1 MDNNKIH
8 YSDLVSPDVQQGFE
22 SWIDQIKQL
31 QAQSEVSIGEIKKKM
46 EELRKQMTTP
56 SGGGNIPKPNTQPV
70 VDEIDK
76 LREVYKN
83 LKVDVQL
90 YDEAIKALNK
100 SERERK
106 RVLQANTEI
115 ERSREDSYDRLS
127 AQYTALKTLVN
138 NMTISEREQTDAGK
152 KLVEN
157 LKDIYERMNAM
168 QQATGKFQLQV
179 GQYSKAVSGLNI
191 ATTQVLRE
199 LPALAVSPT
208 TFAIAIS
215 NNIPILQDYII
226 KVRESRTAL
235 MEQIAAAEAAGEA
248 EKAAALKAEA
258 AKYKN
263 LSVTKL
269 LVKSIFSW
277 QSGLVLL
284 LTVIPL
290 VLRNLSKKR
299 KEQEKYNKVL
309 EETIDLEEGVA
320 KAELSAEQAASR
332 ETSKLRALYEI
343 ATDVNRAYKERLD
356 ATSALRSLYPDY
368 FANIDKEKILIGEAK
383 TAYDLLTESI
393 LKRARANAYIK
404 KVEEVEAKIVEKEEQ
419 NRQLFKQEPSYF
431 GWLFSGRTWGDIWEN
446 NSPEEIEKIN
456 KGYLQGGGGFLSK
469 KISADNK
476 IIKVIKKNIGDIKT
490 LTETRDEILKLI
502 DPDGFSRTGTGGKA
516 GGKETKIGDYFF
528 DLMNEYINAMDDGLG
543 KALAKLTLSYRQ
555 SEKKYE
561 DARNELLEKQ
571 KTANAKEREEID
583 KQLAYINNA
592 IVVSRAAYMKERAK
606 LIYGDA
612 YNNLEEKAEKEA
624 DAYREEESQQL
635 LALKT
640 QLEQEKA
647 LRDSAIYATYEA
659 QAKSGKDLELLK
671 KNTND
676 ALLQS
681 EIQYWKDYL
690 QILKDSGNLSIEEY
704 NRVFAKLLSLQGKTE
719 TTATK
724 EQKRKKRKNYGGI
737 FEFFAAQSDEY
748 GEKDANENR
757 KVQDKYIDY
766 FKNIDKAMLQSLGY
780 MKDWMETRVK
790 MAEIAVESAKKEQ
803 DAAKTLLEYELEAR
817 ANGFANNVSYA
828 RKEYEEKR
836 KLTKK
841 AAQDAQ
847 ELARIQRAIDTAQQI
862 QSLITATANIW
873 SAEGKKGAAG
883 IPLALAAIGA
893 MWISFGA
900 AKIRAEQLANS
911 QTEQYGEGM
920 SEYLNYGGSHASGHD
935 IDFGR
940 KPDGTRRRVER
951 GEMIGVINKRN
962 VNKYGVERVSDI
974 ISSLNHG
981 TFEQSYGNAFG
992 GNITIPQGADLH
1004 KLEKGVSDLVEQ
1016 GGQKVVNVGGKTI
1029 MYYKNTKKIIRS

>member
-1 MDNNKIH
+1 MDENNKIH

-46 EELRKQMTTP
+46 EELRKQMTAP
-56 SGGGNIPKPNTQPV
+56 SGGGNVPKPNTQPV

-90 YDEAIKALNK
+90 YDDAIQALNK

-215 NNIPILQDYII
+215 NNIPILQDYIL
-226 KVRESRTAL
+226 KVRESRNAL

-277 QSGLVLL
+277 QSALVLV
-284 LTVIPL
+284 LTVLPI
-290 VLRNLSKKR
+290 VLRNLAKKR
-299 KEQEKYNKVL
+299 KEQSEYNDILK
-309 EETIDLEEGVA
+309 ETIDLQKELSKADLKASQEGAKAATKAKTLYNISQDQNRSYEERLAVA
-320 KAELSAEQAASR
+320 KEMQR
-332 ETSKLRALYEI
+332 
-343 ATDVNRAYKERLD
+343 
-356 ATSALRSLYPDY
+356 LYPDY
-368 FANIDKEKILIGEAK
+368 LGNIDAEAIVAGK
-383 TAYDLLTESI
+383 AAGAYDKLTES
-393 LKRARANAYIK
+393 LVRKAKAQAYINK
-404 KVEEVEAKIVEKEEQ
+404 ITEIETKRLEAEAAYTSQKDKLEEEKEIARGVMQTSGNASGYIKASKQLEKLEKDYKNLTTSLDTEQ
-419 NRQLFKQEPSYF
+419 AELEKRI
-431 GWLFSGRTWGDIWEN
+431 SG
-446 NSPEEIEKIN
+446 
-456 KGYLQGGGGFLSK
+456 F
-469 KISADNK
+469 
-476 IIKVIKKNIGDIKT
+476 
-490 LTETRDEILKLI
+490 
-502 DPDGFSRTGTGGKA
+502 GFSDGTGSGSGAGKN
-516 GGKETKIGDYFF
+516 TKIGDYFF
-528 DLMNEYINAMDDGLG
+528 DLMSEYVNAMDDGLG

-583 KQLAYINNA
+583 KQLTYINNA
-592 IVVSRAAYMKERAK
+592 IIVSRTAYMKEREK

-671 KNTND
+671 KNTQD

-681 EIQYWKDYL
+681 EIKYWTDYL
-690 QILKDSGNLSIEEY
+690 QILKDSGKLTIEEY
-704 NRVFAKLLSLQGKTE
+704 NKVFAKLMSLQGKTE

-737 FEFFAAQSDEY
+737 FELIAAYSDEY
-748 GEKDANENR
+748 GEKDKNENR

-766 FKNIDKAMLQSLGY
+766 FKNIDKAMLKSLGY

-900 AKIRAEQLANS
+900 AKIRAEQLANA
-911 QTEQYGEGM
+911 QTEQYGDGM

>member
-31 QAQSEVSIGEIKKKM
+31 QTQSEVSIGEIKKKM
-46 EELRKQMTTP
+46 EELRKQMTAP
-56 SGGGNIPKPNTQPV
+56 SGGSNIPKPNTQPV

-83 LKVDVQL
+83 LKVDVKL
-90 YDEAIKALNK
+90 YDDAIKALNN

-106 RVLQANTEI
+106 RVLQANVEI
-115 ERSREDSYDRLS
+115 GRSREDSYDRLS

-138 NMTISEREQTDAGK
+138 NMTTAEREQTDAGK

-277 QSGLVLL
+277 QSALVLVM
-284 LTVIPL
+284 TVIPI
-290 VLRNLSKKR
+290 VLRNLAKKR
-299 KEQEKYNKVL
+299 KEQAEYNDVL
-309 EETIDLEEGVA
+309 KETIDLQKELSKADLKASQEGA
-320 KAELSAEQAASR
+320 KAATKAKTLYNISQDLNRSYEERIASATELKRLYPEYLSNVDAEAIVAGKAAGAYDKLTEALIRRAKAQVYLNKISETEEKKMIAITAKEKALEEAEKKNYDTYIVQSSAGATVARRTEEQARLAK
-332 ETSKLRALYEI
+332 ETEI
-343 ATDVNRAYKERLD
+343 NKI
-356 ATSALRSLYPDY
+356 TS
-368 FANIDKEKILIGEAK
+368 E
-383 TAYDLLTESI
+383 YD
-393 LKRARANAYIK
+393 
-404 KVEEVEAKIVEKEEQ
+404 AKIKEYDNYMKELES
-419 NRQLFKQEPSYF
+419 RISGF
-431 GWLFSGRTWGDIWEN
+431 GLLSDSTGSG
-446 NSPEEIEKIN
+446 
-456 KGYLQGGGGFLSK
+456 
-469 KISADNK
+469 
-476 IIKVIKKNIGDIKT
+476 
-490 LTETRDEILKLI
+490 
-502 DPDGFSRTGTGGKA
+502 A
-516 GGKETKIGDYFF
+516 GGKDTKIGDYFF
-528 DLMNEYINAMDDGLG
+528 DLMNEYVNAMDDGLG

-571 KTANAKEREEID
+571 KTADAKEREEID
-583 KQLAYINNA
+583 KQLTYINNA
-592 IVVSRAAYMKERAK
+592 IVASRAAYMKERKK
-606 LIYGDA
+606 LLLTEVPEV
-612 YNNLEEKAEKEA
+612 NEEFV
-624 DAYREEESQQL
+624 DEEFV
-635 LALKT
+635 ALKT

-690 QILKDSGNLSIEEY
+690 QVLKDSGNLTIEEY
-704 NRVFAKLLSLQGKTE
+704 NKVIAKLMSLQGKTE

-724 EQKRKKRKNYGGI
+724 EQKRKKRRNYGGI
-737 FEFFAAQSDEY
+737 FEYFAAQSDEY

-900 AKIRAEQLANS
+900 AKIRAEQLANA

-1016 GGQKVVNVGGKTI
+1016 GGQKVINIGGKTI

>member
-1 MDNNKIH
+1 MDDNNKIH

-46 EELRKQMTTP
+46 EELRKQMTAP

-90 YDEAIKALNK
+90 YDEAIQALNK

-157 LKDIYERMNAM
+157 LKNIYEQMDAL
-168 QQATGKFQLQV
+168 QKTTGKYQLSV
-179 GQYSKAVSGLNI
+179 GKYENAVKSLNI
-191 ATTQVLRE
+191 ATTQVIRE

-215 NNIPILQDYII
+215 NNIPILQDYIL
-226 KVRESRTAL
+226 KVKESKAAL
-235 MEQIAAAEAAGEA
+235 LAKMAAAKEAGDVEA
-248 EKAAALKAEA
+248 EAALKAKLAENE
-258 AKYKN
+258 N

-277 QSGLVLL
+277 QSALVLV
-284 LTVIPL
+284 LTVLPL
-290 VLRNLSKKR
+290 FLRNLAKKR
-299 KEQEKYNKVL
+299 KEQSEYNDVL
-309 EETIDLEEGVA
+309 KETIDLQNELSKADLKASQEGA
-320 KAELSAEQAASR
+320 KAATKAKTLYNISQDLNRSYEERIASATELKRLYPEYLNNVDAEAIVAGKAAGAYDKLTEALIRRAKAQVYLNKISETEEKKMIAITAKEKAIEEAEKKNYDTYIVQSSAGATVARRTEEQARLAK
-332 ETSKLRALYEI
+332 ETEI
-343 ATDVNRAYKERLD
+343 NKI
-356 ATSALRSLYPDY
+356 TS
-368 FANIDKEKILIGEAK
+368 E
-383 TAYDLLTESI
+383 YD
-393 LKRARANAYIK
+393 
-404 KVEEVEAKIVEKEEQ
+404 AKIAEYDNYMKELES
-419 NRQLFKQEPSYF
+419 RISGF
-431 GWLFSGRTWGDIWEN
+431 GLSSDSKGSG
-446 NSPEEIEKIN
+446 
-456 KGYLQGGGGFLSK
+456 
-469 KISADNK
+469 
-476 IIKVIKKNIGDIKT
+476 
-490 LTETRDEILKLI
+490 
-502 DPDGFSRTGTGGKA
+502 A
-516 GGKETKIGDYFF
+516 GGKDTKIGDYFF
-528 DLMNEYINAMDDGLG
+528 DLMNEYVNAMDDGLG

-592 IVVSRAAYMKERAK
+592 IIASRTAYMKERKK
-606 LIYGDA
+606 LLLTEVPEVD
-612 YNNLEEKAEKEA
+612 EEFV
-624 DAYREEESQQL
+624 DEEFV
-635 LALKT
+635 ALKT

-681 EIQYWKDYL
+681 EIKYWTDYL
-690 QILKDSGNLSIEEY
+690 QVLKDSGNLSLEEY

-719 TTATK
+719 ATATK
-724 EQKRKKRKNYGGI
+724 EQKRKKRRNYGGI
-737 FEFFAAQSDEY
+737 FEFFAAQSNEY

-841 AAQDAQ
+841 AVQDAQ

-900 AKIRAEQLANS
+900 AKIRAEQLANA

-992 GNITIPQGADLH
+992 GNITMPQGADLH

>member
-31 QAQSEVSIGEIKKKM
+31 QTQSEVSIGEIKKKM
-46 EELRKQMTTP
+46 EELRKQMTAP
-56 SGGGNIPKPNTQPV
+56 SGGSNIPKPNTQPV

-83 LKVDVQL
+83 LKVDVKL
-90 YDEAIKALNK
+90 YDDAIKALNN

-106 RVLQANTEI
+106 RVLQANVEI
-115 ERSREDSYDRLS
+115 GRSREDSYDRLS

-138 NMTISEREQTDAGK
+138 NMTTAEREQTDAGK

-277 QSGLVLL
+277 QSALVLVM
-284 LTVIPL
+284 TVIPI
-290 VLRNLSKKR
+290 VLRNLAKKR
-299 KEQEKYNKVL
+299 KEQAEYNDVL
-309 EETIDLEEGVA
+309 KETIDLQKELSKADLKASQEGA
-320 KAELSAEQAASR
+320 KAATKAKTLYNISQDLNRSYEERIASATELKRLYPEYLSNVDAEAIAAGKAAGAYDKLTEALIRRAKAQVYLNKISETEEKKMIAITAKEKALEEAEKKNYDTYIVQSSAGATVARRTEEQARLAK
-332 ETSKLRALYEI
+332 ETEI
-343 ATDVNRAYKERLD
+343 NKI
-356 ATSALRSLYPDY
+356 TS
-368 FANIDKEKILIGEAK
+368 E
-383 TAYDLLTESI
+383 YD
-393 LKRARANAYIK
+393 
-404 KVEEVEAKIVEKEEQ
+404 AKIKEYDNYMKELES
-419 NRQLFKQEPSYF
+419 RISGF
-431 GWLFSGRTWGDIWEN
+431 GLSSDSTGSG
-446 NSPEEIEKIN
+446 
-456 KGYLQGGGGFLSK
+456 
-469 KISADNK
+469 
-476 IIKVIKKNIGDIKT
+476 
-490 LTETRDEILKLI
+490 
-502 DPDGFSRTGTGGKA
+502 A
-516 GGKETKIGDYFF
+516 GGKNTKIGDYFF
-528 DLMNEYINAMDDGLG
+528 DLMNEYVNAMDDGLG

-583 KQLAYINNA
+583 KQLTYINNA
-592 IVVSRAAYMKERAK
+592 IVASRTAYMKERKK
-606 LIYGDA
+606 LLLTEVPEV
-612 YNNLEEKAEKEA
+612 NEEFV
-624 DAYREEESQQL
+624 DEEFV
-635 LALKT
+635 ALKT
-640 QLEQEKA
+640 QLKQEKA

-690 QILKDSGNLSIEEY
+690 QVLKDSGNLTIEEY
-704 NRVFAKLLSLQGKTE
+704 NKVIAKLMSLQGKTE

-724 EQKRKKRKNYGGI
+724 EQKRKKRRNYGGI
-737 FEFFAAQSDEY
+737 FEYFAAQSDEY

-900 AKIRAEQLANS
+900 AKIRAEQLANA

-1016 GGQKVVNVGGKTI
+1016 GGQKVVNIGGKTI

>member
-31 QAQSEVSIGEIKKKM
+31 QTQSEVSIGEIKKKM
-46 EELRKQMTTP
+46 EELRKQMTAP
-56 SGGGNIPKPNTQPV
+56 SGGSNIPKPNTQPV

-83 LKVDVQL
+83 LKVDVKL
-90 YDEAIKALNK
+90 YDDAIKALNN

-106 RVLQANTEI
+106 RVLQANVEI
-115 ERSREDSYDRLS
+115 GRSREDSYDRLS

-138 NMTISEREQTDAGK
+138 NMTTAEREQTDAGK

-277 QSGLVLL
+277 QSALVLVM
-284 LTVIPL
+284 TVIPI
-290 VLRNLSKKR
+290 VLRNLAKKR
-299 KEQEKYNKVL
+299 KEQAEYNDVL
-309 EETIDLEEGVA
+309 KETIDLQKELSKADLKASQEGA
-320 KAELSAEQAASR
+320 KAATKAKTLYNISQDLNRSYEERIASATELKRLYPEYLSNVDAEAIVAGKAAGAYDKLTEALIRRAKAQVYLNKISETEEKKMIAITAKEKALAEAEKKNYDTYIVQSSAGATVARRTEEQARLAK
-332 ETSKLRALYEI
+332 ETEI
-343 ATDVNRAYKERLD
+343 NKI
-356 ATSALRSLYPDY
+356 TS
-368 FANIDKEKILIGEAK
+368 E
-383 TAYDLLTESI
+383 YD
-393 LKRARANAYIK
+393 
-404 KVEEVEAKIVEKEEQ
+404 AKITEYDNYMKKLES
-419 NRQLFKQEPSYF
+419 RISGF
-431 GWLFSGRTWGDIWEN
+431 GLLSDSTGSG
-446 NSPEEIEKIN
+446 
-456 KGYLQGGGGFLSK
+456 
-469 KISADNK
+469 
-476 IIKVIKKNIGDIKT
+476 
-490 LTETRDEILKLI
+490 
-502 DPDGFSRTGTGGKA
+502 A
-516 GGKETKIGDYFF
+516 GGKNTKIGDYFF
-528 DLMNEYINAMDDGLG
+528 DLMNEYVNAMDDGLG

-583 KQLAYINNA
+583 KQLTYINNA
-592 IVVSRAAYMKERAK
+592 IIVSRTAYMKERAK

-690 QILKDSGNLSIEEY
+690 QVLKDSGNLTIEEY
-704 NRVFAKLLSLQGKTE
+704 NKVIAKLMSLQGKTE

-724 EQKRKKRKNYGGI
+724 EQKRKKRRNYGGI
-737 FEFFAAQSDEY
+737 FEYFAAQSDEY

-900 AKIRAEQLANS
+900 AKIRAEQLANA

-1016 GGQKVVNVGGKTI
+1016 GGQKVINIGGKTI

>member
-1 MDNNKIH
+1 MDENNKIH

-46 EELRKQMTTP
+46 EELRKQMTAP
-56 SGGGNIPKPNTQPV
+56 SGGGNIPKPNTKEV
-70 VDEIDK
+70 TDEIDK
-76 LREVYKN
+76 LRKVYEN
-83 LKVDVQL
+83 LQVDVKL
-90 YDEAIKALNK
+90 YDDAIQALNK

-215 NNIPILQDYII
+215 NNIPILQDYIL
-226 KVRESRTAL
+226 KVRESRNAL

-277 QSGLVLL
+277 QSALVLV
-284 LTVIPL
+284 LTVLPI
-290 VLRNLSKKR
+290 VLRNLAKKR
-299 KEQEKYNKVL
+299 KEQSEYNDVL
-309 EETIDLEEGVA
+309 KETIDLQKELSKADLKASQEGAKAATKAKTLYNITQDQNRSYEERLAVA
-320 KAELSAEQAASR
+320 KEMQR
-332 ETSKLRALYEI
+332 
-343 ATDVNRAYKERLD
+343 
-356 ATSALRSLYPDY
+356 LYPDY
-368 FANIDKEKILIGEAK
+368 LGNIDAEAIVAGKATSAYDSLTDALIRKAKAQAYLSRITEIETKKILAEEAHTK
-383 TAYDLLTESI
+383 KLAEYENAQKYAFVSGGTAGASVVVSDYTKDIERENDRYKKQMQEFNKLQQELQKRINGFGLLSDG
-393 LKRARANAYIK
+393 K
-404 KVEEVEAKIVEKEEQ
+404 
-419 NRQLFKQEPSYF
+419 
-431 GWLFSGRTWGDIWEN
+431 GSG
-446 NSPEEIEKIN
+446 
-456 KGYLQGGGGFLSK
+456 
-469 KISADNK
+469 
-476 IIKVIKKNIGDIKT
+476 
-490 LTETRDEILKLI
+490 
-502 DPDGFSRTGTGGKA
+502 A
-516 GGKETKIGDYFF
+516 GGKDTKIGDYFF
-528 DLMNEYINAMDDGLG
+528 DLMNEYVNAMDDGLG

-592 IVVSRAAYMKERAK
+592 IIVSRTAYMKERAK

-635 LALKT
+635 IALKT

-659 QAKSGKDLELLK
+659 QAKSGKDLEILK

-681 EIQYWKDYL
+681 EIKYWTDYL
-690 QILKDSGNLSIEEY
+690 QILKDSGNLTIEEY
-704 NRVFAKLLSLQGKTE
+704 NKVIAKLMSLQGKTE
-719 TTATK
+719 TTSTK
-724 EQKRKKRKNYGGI
+724 EQKRKRRKNYGGI
-737 FEFFAAQSDEY
+737 FELIAAYSDEY
-748 GEKDANENR
+748 GEKDKYENR

-766 FKNIDKAMLQSLGY
+766 FKNIDRAMLKSLGY

-803 DAAKTLLEYELEAR
+803 DASKTLLEYELEAR

-900 AKIRAEQLANS
+900 AKIRAEQLANA

-992 GNITIPQGADLH
+992 GNITMPQGADLH

>member
-1 MDNNKIH
+1 MENNPIK
-8 YSDLVSPDVQQGFE
+8 YSDLVSSDVQQGFQ

-31 QAQSEVSIGEIKKKM
+31 QAQSEASIDAIKTKM
-46 EELRKQMTTP
+46 EGLRKQMTAP
-56 SGGGNIPKPNTQPV
+56 SGGGNIPKPNTKPV

-76 LREVYKN
+76 LRKVYKS

-106 RVLQANTEI
+106 RVLQANVEI
-115 ERSREDSYDRLS
+115 GRTREDSYDRLS

-138 NMTISEREQTDAGK
+138 NMTTAEREQTDAGK
-152 KLVEN
+152 NLVEN
-157 LKDIYERMNAM
+157 LKNIYEQMNAM

-179 GQYSKAVSGLNI
+179 GQYDKAVRGLNI
-191 ATTQVLRE
+191 STIQVLRE

-215 NNIPILQDYII
+215 NNLPILQDYILDI
-226 KVRESRTAL
+226 KKSKDAIL
-235 MEQIAAAEAAGEA
+235 KQIAAAEAAGEA
-248 EKAAALKAEA
+248 EKAASLKAKM
-258 AKYKN
+258 AKDEN
-263 LSVTKL
+263 FNATKL
-269 LVKSIFSW
+269 MVKAIWSW
-277 QSGLVLL
+277 QGALVVL
-284 LTVIPL
+284 LTVLPF
-290 VLRNLSKKR
+290 VLRYLTKKR
-299 KEQEKYNKVL
+299 KEQSEYNDVL
-309 EETIDLEEGVA
+309 KETIDLTEELSKADLKANQEGAKSATKAKTLYNITQDQNRSYEERLAVA
-320 KAELSAEQAASR
+320 KEMQRLYPEYLGNIDAEAIVAG
-332 ETSKLRALYEI
+332 K
-343 ATDVNRAYKERLD
+343 
-356 ATSALRSLYPDY
+356 ATSAYDSLTDALIRKAKAQAYLSR
-368 FANIDKEKILIGEAK
+368 ITEIETKKILAEEAHTK
-383 TAYDLLTESI
+383 KIAEYENAQKYAFVSGGTAGASVVVSDYTKDIERENERYAKQMQEFNNLQQELQKRISGFGLLSDST
-393 LKRARANAYIK
+393 
-404 KVEEVEAKIVEKEEQ
+404 
-419 NRQLFKQEPSYF
+419 
-431 GWLFSGRTWGDIWEN
+431 
-446 NSPEEIEKIN
+446 
-456 KGYLQGGGGFLSK
+456 GGG
-469 KISADNK
+469 
-476 IIKVIKKNIGDIKT
+476 
-490 LTETRDEILKLI
+490 
-502 DPDGFSRTGTGGKA
+502 A
-516 GGKETKIGDYFF
+516 GGKDTKIGDYFF
-528 DLMNEYINAMDDGLG
+528 DLMSEYVNAMDDGLG

-592 IVVSRAAYMKERAK
+592 IIVSRTAYMKEREK
-606 LIYGDA
+606 LLLTEVPEVD
-612 YNNLEEKAEKEA
+612 EEFV
-624 DAYREEESQQL
+624 DEEFV
-635 LALKT
+635 ALKT

-647 LRDSAIYATYEA
+647 LRESAIYATYEA
-659 QAKSGKDLELLK
+659 QAKTGKDLELLK

-681 EIQYWKDYL
+681 EIQYWTDYL
-690 QILKDSGNLSIEEY
+690 QILKDSGNLTIEEY
-704 NRVFAKLLSLQGKTE
+704 NRVIAKLMSLQGKAG

-724 EQKRKKRKNYGGI
+724 EQKRKKRRNYGGI
-737 FEFFAAQSDEY
+737 FEYFAAQSDEY

-873 SAEGKKGAAG
+873 SAEGKKGVAG

-900 AKIRAEQLANS
+900 AKIRAEQLANA
-911 QTEQYGEGM
+911 QAEQYGEGM

-1004 KLEKGVSDLVEQ
+1004 KLEKGVSELVEQ
-1016 GGQKVVNVGGKTI
+1016 GGQRVINVGGKTI
-1029 MYYKNTKKIIRS
+1029 VYYKNTKKIIKS

>member
-83 LKVDVQL
+83 LKVDVKL
-90 YDEAIKALNK
+90 YDEAIKALNN

-152 KLVEN
+152 NLVEN

-277 QSGLVLL
+277 QSALVLV
-284 LTVIPL
+284 LTVLPI
-290 VLRNLSKKR
+290 VLRNLAKNR
-299 KEQEKYNKVL
+299 KEQAEYNDVL
-309 EETIDLEEGVA
+309 KETIDLQKELSKADLKASQEGAKATTKAKTLYNITQDQNRSYEERLAVA
-320 KAELSAEQAASR
+320 KEMQR
-332 ETSKLRALYEI
+332 
-343 ATDVNRAYKERLD
+343 
-356 ATSALRSLYPDY
+356 LYPEY
-368 FANIDKEKILIGEAK
+368 LGNIDAEAIVAGKAKSAYDSLTDALIRKAKAQAYLSRITEIETKKILAEEAHTK
-383 TAYDLLTESI
+383 KIAEYENAQKYAFVSGGTAGASVVVSDYTKDI
-393 LKRARANAYIK
+393 
-404 KVEEVEAKIVEKEEQ
+404 EKENDRYE
-419 NRQLFKQEPSYF
+419 KQMQEFNNLQQELQKRISGF
-431 GWLFSGRTWGDIWEN
+431 GLLSDST
-446 NSPEEIEKIN
+446 
-456 KGYLQGGGGFLSK
+456 GGG
-469 KISADNK
+469 
-476 IIKVIKKNIGDIKT
+476 
-490 LTETRDEILKLI
+490 
-502 DPDGFSRTGTGGKA
+502 A
-516 GGKETKIGDYFF
+516 GGKDTKIGDYFF
-528 DLMNEYINAMDDGLG
+528 DLMNEYVNAMDEGLG

-583 KQLAYINNA
+583 KQLSYINNA
-592 IVVSRAAYMKERAK
+592 IIVSRTAYLKEREK
-606 LIYGDA
+606 LLLTDVPEV
-612 YNNLEEKAEKEA
+612 NEEFV
-624 DAYREEESQQL
+624 DEEFV
-635 LALKT
+635 ALKT

-690 QILKDSGNLSIEEY
+690 QILKDSGNLTIEEY
-704 NRVFAKLLSLQGKTE
+704 NRVIAKLLSLQGKTE

-900 AKIRAEQLANS
+900 AKIRAEQLANA

>member
-1 MDNNKIH
+1 MENNPIK
-8 YSDLVSPDVQQGFE
+8 YNDLVSTDVKQGFQD
-22 SWIDQIKQL
+22 WIDQIKQL
-31 QAQSEVSIGEIKKKM
+31 QAQSEVSIEEIRKKM
-46 EELRKQMTTP
+46 EGLRKQMTAP
-56 SGGGNIPKPNTQPV
+56 SGGGGTNTKQV
-70 VDEIDK
+70 TGEIED
-76 LREVYKN
+76 LREVYRK

-90 YDEAIKALNK
+90 YDDAIKALNN

-106 RVLQANTEI
+106 RVLQANVEI
-115 ERSREDSYDRLS
+115 GRSREDSYDRLS

-138 NMTISEREQTDAGK
+138 NMTTAEREQTDAGK
-152 KLVEN
+152 TLVEN

-215 NNIPILQDYII
+215 NNIPILQDYIL

-277 QSGLVLL
+277 QSALVLV
-284 LTVIPL
+284 LTVLPI
-290 VLRNLSKKR
+290 VLRNLAKKR
-299 KEQEKYNKVL
+299 KEQAEYNDILK
-309 EETIDLEEGVA
+309 ETIDLTEELSKADLKASQEGAKSVTKAKTLYNITQDQNRSYEERLAVA
-320 KAELSAEQAASR
+320 KEMQQ
-332 ETSKLRALYEI
+332 
-343 ATDVNRAYKERLD
+343 
-356 ATSALRSLYPDY
+356 LYPDY
-368 FANIDKEKILIGEAK
+368 LGNMDAEAIVAGKATSAYDSLTDALIRKAKAQAYLSRITEIETKKILAEEAHTK
-383 TAYDLLTESI
+383 KIAEYENAQKYAFVSGGTAGASVVVSDYTKDIERENERYAKQMQEFDKLQQELENRISGFGLLSDS
-393 LKRARANAYIK
+393 K
-404 KVEEVEAKIVEKEEQ
+404 
-419 NRQLFKQEPSYF
+419 
-431 GWLFSGRTWGDIWEN
+431 
-446 NSPEEIEKIN
+446 
-456 KGYLQGGGGFLSK
+456 GGG
-469 KISADNK
+469 
-476 IIKVIKKNIGDIKT
+476 
-490 LTETRDEILKLI
+490 
-502 DPDGFSRTGTGGKA
+502 A
-516 GGKETKIGDYFF
+516 GGKDTKIGDYFF
-528 DLMNEYINAMDDGLG
+528 DMMNEYINSMDEGLG
-543 KALAKLTLSYRQ
+543 KALAKLTYSYRQ

-571 KTANAKEREEID
+571 KTADAKEREEIN
-583 KQLAYINNA
+583 KQLTYINNA
-592 IVVSRAAYMKERAK
+592 IIASRTAYLKEREK
-606 LIYGDA
+606 LLLTEVPEVDEKFVD
-612 YNNLEEKAEKEA
+612 EEFV
-624 DAYREEESQQL
+624 
-635 LALKT
+635 ALKT

-647 LRDSAIYATYEA
+647 LRESAIYANYEA
-659 QAKSGKDLELLK
+659 QAKTGKDLELLK

-681 EIQYWKDYL
+681 EIQYWTDYL
-690 QILKDSGNLSIEEY
+690 QILKDSGNLTIEEY
-704 NRVFAKLLSLQGKTE
+704 NKVIAKLMSLQGKTG

-724 EQKRKKRKNYGGI
+724 EQKRKKRRNYGGL
-737 FEFFAAQSDEY
+737 FEFFAAQSNEY
-748 GEKDANENR
+748 GEKDENENR
-757 KVQDKYIDY
+757 KVQDKYINF
-766 FKNIDKAMLQSLGY
+766 FKNIDKAMLQSLDY

-873 SAEGKKGAAG
+873 SAEGLKGAAG
-883 IPLALAAIGA
+883 IPLALAAISA

-900 AKIRAEQLANS
+900 AKLRAEQLANA

-920 SEYLNYGGSHASGHD
+920 SEYLNYGGSHASGND

-992 GNITIPQGADLH
+992 GNITMPQGADLH
-1004 KLEKGVSDLVEQ
+1004 KLERGVNELVEQ

>member
-31 QAQSEVSIGEIKKKM
+31 QTQSEVSIGEIKKKM
-46 EELRKQMTTP
+46 EELRKQMTAP
-56 SGGGNIPKPNTQPV
+56 SGGSNIPKPNTQPV

-83 LKVDVQL
+83 LKVDVKL
-90 YDEAIKALNK
+90 YDDAIKALNN

-106 RVLQANTEI
+106 RVLQANVEI
-115 ERSREDSYDRLS
+115 GRSREDSYDRLS

-138 NMTISEREQTDAGK
+138 NMTTAEREQTDAGK

-215 NNIPILQDYII
+215 NNIPILQDYIV

-277 QSGLVLL
+277 QSALVLVM
-284 LTVIPL
+284 TVIPI
-290 VLRNLSKKR
+290 VLRNLAKKR
-299 KEQEKYNKVL
+299 KEQSEYNDVL
-309 EETIDLEEGVA
+309 KETIDLQKELSKADLKASQEGAKAATKAKTLYNISQDLNRSYEERLAVA
-320 KAELSAEQAASR
+320 KEMQR
-332 ETSKLRALYEI
+332 
-343 ATDVNRAYKERLD
+343 
-356 ATSALRSLYPDY
+356 LYPDY
-368 FANIDKEKILIGEAK
+368 LGNIDAEAIVAGKATSAYDSLTDALIRKAKAQAYLSRITEIETKKILAEEAH
-383 TAYDLLTESI
+383 T
-393 LKRARANAYIK
+393 
-404 KVEEVEAKIVEKEEQ
+404 
-419 NRQLFKQEPSYF
+419 
-431 GWLFSGRTWGDIWEN
+431 
-446 NSPEEIEKIN
+446 
-456 KGYLQGGGGFLSK
+456 K
-469 KISADNK
+469 KIAEYENAQKYAFVSGGTAGASVVVSDYTKDIERENERYAKQMQEFNK
-476 IIKVIKKNIGDIKT
+476 LQEELQKRIS
-490 LTETRDEILKLI
+490 
-502 DPDGFSRTGTGGKA
+502 GFGLLSDSTGSGA
-516 GGKETKIGDYFF
+516 GGKDTKIGDYFF
-528 DLMNEYINAMDDGLG
+528 DLMNEYVNAMDDGLG

-571 KTANAKEREEID
+571 KTADAKEREEID
-583 KQLAYINNA
+583 KQLTYINNA
-592 IVVSRAAYMKERAK
+592 IVASRAAYMKERKK
-606 LIYGDA
+606 LLLTEVPEV
-612 YNNLEEKAEKEA
+612 NEEFV
-624 DAYREEESQQL
+624 DEEFV
-635 LALKT
+635 ALKT
-640 QLEQEKA
+640 QLKQEKA

-690 QILKDSGNLSIEEY
+690 QVLKDSGNLTIEEY
-704 NRVFAKLLSLQGKTE
+704 NKVIAKLMSLQGKTE

-724 EQKRKKRKNYGGI
+724 EQKRKKRRNYGGI
-737 FEFFAAQSDEY
+737 FEYFAAQSDEY

-900 AKIRAEQLANS
+900 AKIRAEQLANA

-1016 GGQKVVNVGGKTI
+1016 GGQKVVNIGGKTI

>member
-1 MDNNKIH
+1 MDENNKIH

-46 EELRKQMTTP
+46 EELRKQMTAP
-56 SGGGNIPKPNTQPV
+56 SGGGNIPKPNIQPV

-83 LKVDVQL
+83 LKVDVKL
-90 YDEAIKALNK
+90 YDDAIKALNN

-215 NNIPILQDYII
+215 NNIPILQDYIL
-226 KVRESRTAL
+226 KVRESRNAL

-248 EKAAALKAEA
+248 EKAAALKAKA

-277 QSGLVLL
+277 QSALVLV
-284 LTVIPL
+284 LTVLPI
-290 VLRNLSKKR
+290 VLRNLAKKR
-299 KEQEKYNKVL
+299 KEQSEYNDVL
-309 EETIDLEEGVA
+309 KETIDLQKELSQADLKASQEGAKAATKAKTLYDISQDQNRSYEERLAVA
-320 KAELSAEQAASR
+320 KEMQR
-332 ETSKLRALYEI
+332 
-343 ATDVNRAYKERLD
+343 
-356 ATSALRSLYPDY
+356 LYPDY
-368 FANIDKEKILIGEAK
+368 LGNIDAEAIVAGK
-383 TAYDLLTESI
+383 AAGAYDKLTESLI
-393 LKRARANAYIK
+393 KRAKAQVYLNKISETEEK
-404 KVEEVEAKIVEKEEQ
+404 KLLALTAKEKALEEVEKKNYDTYIVQSSAGATVARRTEEQARLAKETEINKITSEYDAKIAEYDNYMKKLES
-419 NRQLFKQEPSYF
+419 RISGF
-431 GWLFSGRTWGDIWEN
+431 GLLS
-446 NSPEEIEKIN
+446 NST
-456 KGYLQGGGGFLSK
+456 GGG
-469 KISADNK
+469 
-476 IIKVIKKNIGDIKT
+476 
-490 LTETRDEILKLI
+490 
-502 DPDGFSRTGTGGKA
+502 A
-516 GGKETKIGDYFF
+516 GGKDTKIGDYFF
-528 DLMNEYINAMDDGLG
+528 DLMSEYVNAMDDGLG

-592 IVVSRAAYMKERAK
+592 IVVSRTAYMEERAK

-624 DAYREEESQQL
+624 DAYREEANQQL

-647 LRDSAIYATYEA
+647 LRDNAIYANYEA
-659 QAKSGKDLELLK
+659 QMKTGKDLELLK

-681 EIQYWKDYL
+681 EIQYWMDYL
-690 QILKDSGNLSIEEY
+690 KILKDSGNLTIEEY

-724 EQKRKKRKNYGGI
+724 EQKRKKRRNYGGI
-737 FEFFAAQSDEY
+737 FELIAAYSDEY
-748 GEKDANENR
+748 GEKDKNENR

-766 FKNIDKAMLQSLGY
+766 FKNIDKAMLRSLGY
-780 MKDWMETRVK
+780 MKNWMETRVK

-900 AKIRAEQLANS
+900 AKIRAEQLANA

-992 GNITIPQGADLH
+992 GNITMPQGADLH
-1004 KLEKGVSDLVEQ
+1004 KLEKGVSELVEQ

>member
-1 MDNNKIH
+1 MDENNKIH

-46 EELRKQMTTP
+46 EELRKQMTAP
-56 SGGGNIPKPNTQPV
+56 SGGGNIPKPNTKEV
-70 VDEIDK
+70 TDEIDK
-76 LREVYKN
+76 LRKVYEN
-83 LKVDVQL
+83 LQVDVKL
-90 YDEAIKALNK
+90 YDDAIQALNK

-215 NNIPILQDYII
+215 NNIPILQDYIL
-226 KVRESRTAL
+226 KVRESRNAL

-277 QSGLVLL
+277 QSALVLV
-284 LTVIPL
+284 LTVLPI
-290 VLRNLSKKR
+290 VLRNLAKKR
-299 KEQEKYNKVL
+299 KEQSEYNDVL
-309 EETIDLEEGVA
+309 KETIDLTEELSKVDLKANQEGAKAATKAKTLYNISQDQNRSYEERLAVA
-320 KAELSAEQAASR
+320 KEMQR
-332 ETSKLRALYEI
+332 
-343 ATDVNRAYKERLD
+343 
-356 ATSALRSLYPDY
+356 LYPDY
-368 FANIDKEKILIGEAK
+368 LGNIDAEAIVAGK
-383 TAYDLLTESI
+383 AAGAYDKLTES
-393 LKRARANAYIK
+393 LVRKAKAQAYINK
-404 KVEEVEAKIVEKEEQ
+404 ITEIETKRLEAEAAYTSQKDKLEEEKEIARGVMQTSGNASGYIKASKQLEKLDEDYKNLMTSLDTEQ
-419 NRQLFKQEPSYF
+419 AELEKRISGF
-431 GWLFSGRTWGDIWEN
+431 GLLSDGKGSG
-446 NSPEEIEKIN
+446 
-456 KGYLQGGGGFLSK
+456 
-469 KISADNK
+469 
-476 IIKVIKKNIGDIKT
+476 
-490 LTETRDEILKLI
+490 
-502 DPDGFSRTGTGGKA
+502 A
-516 GGKETKIGDYFF
+516 GGKDTKIGDYFF
-528 DLMNEYINAMDDGLG
+528 DLMNEYVNAMDEGLG

-583 KQLAYINNA
+583 KQLTYINNA
-592 IVVSRAAYMKERAK
+592 IIVSRTAYLKEREK
-606 LIYGDA
+606 LLLTEVPEV
-612 YNNLEEKAEKEA
+612 NEEFV
-624 DAYREEESQQL
+624 DEEFV
-635 LALKT
+635 ALKT

-659 QAKSGKDLELLK
+659 QMKTGKDLELLK

-681 EIQYWKDYL
+681 EIQYWMDYL
-690 QILKDSGNLSIEEY
+690 QLLKDSGNLTIEEY
-704 NRVFAKLLSLQGKTE
+704 NRVFAKLMSLQGKTE
-719 TTATK
+719 TTSTK

-737 FEFFAAQSDEY
+737 FELIAAYSDEY
-748 GEKDANENR
+748 GEKDKYENR

-766 FKNIDKAMLQSLGY
+766 FKNIDRAMLKSLGY

-900 AKIRAEQLANS
+900 AKIRAEQLANA

>member
-31 QAQSEVSIGEIKKKM
+31 QTQSEVSIGEIKKKM
-46 EELRKQMTTP
+46 EELRKQMTAP
-56 SGGGNIPKPNTQPV
+56 SGGSNIPKPNTQPV

-83 LKVDVQL
+83 LKVDVKL
-90 YDEAIKALNK
+90 YDDAIKALNN

-106 RVLQANTEI
+106 RVLQANVEI
-115 ERSREDSYDRLS
+115 GRSREDSYDRLS

-138 NMTISEREQTDAGK
+138 NMTTAEREQTDAGK

-277 QSGLVLL
+277 QSALVLVM
-284 LTVIPL
+284 TVIPI
-290 VLRNLSKKR
+290 VLRNLAKKR
-299 KEQEKYNKVL
+299 KEQAEYNDVL
-309 EETIDLEEGVA
+309 KETIDLQKELSKADLKASQEGA
-320 KAELSAEQAASR
+320 KAATKAKTLYNISQDLNRSYEERIASATELKRLYPEYLSNVDAEAIVAGKAAGAYDKLTEALIRRAKAQVYLNKISETEEKKMIAITAKEKALEEAEKKNYDTYIVQSSAGATVARRTEEQARLAK
-332 ETSKLRALYEI
+332 ETEI
-343 ATDVNRAYKERLD
+343 NKI
-356 ATSALRSLYPDY
+356 TS
-368 FANIDKEKILIGEAK
+368 E
-383 TAYDLLTESI
+383 YD
-393 LKRARANAYIK
+393 
-404 KVEEVEAKIVEKEEQ
+404 AKIKEYDNYMKELES
-419 NRQLFKQEPSYF
+419 RISGF
-431 GWLFSGRTWGDIWEN
+431 GLSSDSTGSG
-446 NSPEEIEKIN
+446 
-456 KGYLQGGGGFLSK
+456 
-469 KISADNK
+469 
-476 IIKVIKKNIGDIKT
+476 
-490 LTETRDEILKLI
+490 
-502 DPDGFSRTGTGGKA
+502 A
-516 GGKETKIGDYFF
+516 GGKNTKIGDYFF
-528 DLMNEYINAMDDGLG
+528 DLMNEYVNAMDDGLG

-571 KTANAKEREEID
+571 KTADAKEREEID
-583 KQLAYINNA
+583 KQLTYINNA
-592 IVVSRAAYMKERAK
+592 IVASRAAYMKERKK
-606 LIYGDA
+606 LLLTEVPEV
-612 YNNLEEKAEKEA
+612 NEEFV
-624 DAYREEESQQL
+624 DEEFV
-635 LALKT
+635 ALKT

-690 QILKDSGNLSIEEY
+690 QVLKDSGNLTIEEY
-704 NRVFAKLLSLQGKTE
+704 NKVIAKLMSLQGKTE

-724 EQKRKKRKNYGGI
+724 EQKRKKRRNYGGI
-737 FEFFAAQSDEY
+737 FEYFAAQSDEY

-900 AKIRAEQLANS
+900 AKIRAEQLANA

-1016 GGQKVVNVGGKTI
+1016 GGQKVVNIGGKTI

>member
-1 MDNNKIH
+1 MENNPIK
-8 YSDLVSPDVQQGFE
+8 YSDLVSSDVQQGFQ

-31 QAQSEVSIGEIKKKM
+31 QAQSEASIDAIKTKM
-46 EELRKQMTTP
+46 EGLRKQMTAP
-56 SGGGNIPKPNTQPV
+56 SGGGNIPKPNTKPV

-76 LREVYKN
+76 LRKVYKS

-106 RVLQANTEI
+106 RVLQANVEI
-115 ERSREDSYDRLS
+115 GRTREDSYDRLS

-138 NMTISEREQTDAGK
+138 NMTTAEREQTDAGK
-152 KLVEN
+152 NLVEN
-157 LKDIYERMNAM
+157 LKNIYEQMNAM

-179 GQYSKAVSGLNI
+179 GQYDKAVRGLNI
-191 ATTQVLRE
+191 STIQVLRE

-215 NNIPILQDYII
+215 NNLPILQDYILDI
-226 KVRESRTAL
+226 KKSKDATL
-235 MEQIAAAEAAGEA
+235 KQIAAAEAAGEA
-248 EKAAALKAEA
+248 EKAASLKAKM
-258 AKYKN
+258 AKN
-263 LSVTKL
+263 ENFNATKL
-269 LVKSIFSW
+269 MVKAIWSW
-277 QSGLVLL
+277 QGALVVL
-284 LTVIPL
+284 LTVLPF
-290 VLRNLSKKR
+290 VLRYLTKKR
-299 KEQEKYNKVL
+299 KEQSEYNDVL
-309 EETIDLEEGVA
+309 KETIDLTEELSKADLKANQEGAKSATKAKTLYNITQDQNRSYEERLAVA
-320 KAELSAEQAASR
+320 KEMQRLYPEYLGNIDAEAIVAG
-332 ETSKLRALYEI
+332 K
-343 ATDVNRAYKERLD
+343 
-356 ATSALRSLYPDY
+356 ATSAYDSLTDALIRKAKAQAYLSR
-368 FANIDKEKILIGEAK
+368 ITEIETKKILAEEAHTK
-383 TAYDLLTESI
+383 KIAEYENAQKYAFVSGGTAGASVVVSDYTKDIERENERYAKQMQEFNNLQQELQKRISGFGLLSDST
-393 LKRARANAYIK
+393 
-404 KVEEVEAKIVEKEEQ
+404 
-419 NRQLFKQEPSYF
+419 
-431 GWLFSGRTWGDIWEN
+431 
-446 NSPEEIEKIN
+446 
-456 KGYLQGGGGFLSK
+456 GGG
-469 KISADNK
+469 
-476 IIKVIKKNIGDIKT
+476 
-490 LTETRDEILKLI
+490 
-502 DPDGFSRTGTGGKA
+502 A
-516 GGKETKIGDYFF
+516 GGKDTKIGDYFF
-528 DLMNEYINAMDDGLG
+528 DLMSEYVNAMDDGLG

-592 IVVSRAAYMKERAK
+592 IIVSRTAYMKEREK
-606 LIYGDA
+606 LLLTEVPEVD
-612 YNNLEEKAEKEA
+612 EEFV
-624 DAYREEESQQL
+624 DEEFV
-635 LALKT
+635 ALKT

-647 LRDSAIYATYEA
+647 LRESAIYATYEA
-659 QAKSGKDLELLK
+659 QAKTGKDLELLK

-681 EIQYWKDYL
+681 EIQYWTDYL
-690 QILKDSGNLSIEEY
+690 QILKDSGNLTIEEY
-704 NRVFAKLLSLQGKTE
+704 NRVIAKLMSLQGKAG

-724 EQKRKKRKNYGGI
+724 EQKRKKRRNYGGI
-737 FEFFAAQSDEY
+737 FEYFAAQSDEY

-873 SAEGKKGAAG
+873 SAEGKKGVAG

-900 AKIRAEQLANS
+900 AKIRAEQLANA
-911 QTEQYGEGM
+911 QAEQYGEGM

-1004 KLEKGVSDLVEQ
+1004 KLEKGVSELVEQ
-1016 GGQKVVNVGGKTI
+1016 GGQRVINVGGKTI
-1029 MYYKNTKKIIRS
+1029 VYYKNTKKIIKS

>member
-1 MDNNKIH
+1 MDENNKIH

-31 QAQSEVSIGEIKKKM
+31 QTQSEVSIGEIKKKM
-46 EELRKQMTTP
+46 EELRKQMTAP
-56 SGGGNIPKPNTQPV
+56 SGGGNIPKPNTKEAT
-70 VDEIDK
+70 DEIDK
-76 LREVYKN
+76 LRKVYEN

-90 YDEAIKALNK
+90 YDDAIKALNK

-157 LKDIYERMNAM
+157 LKNIYEQMDAL
-168 QQATGKFQLQV
+168 QKTTGKYQLSV
-179 GQYSKAVSGLNI
+179 GKYENAVKGLNI

-215 NNIPILQDYII
+215 NNIPILQDYIL
-226 KVRESRTAL
+226 KVKESKAAL
-235 MEQIAAAEAAGEA
+235 LAKMAAAKEAGDVEA
-248 EKAAALKAEA
+248 EAALKAKLAENE
-258 AKYKN
+258 N

-277 QSGLVLL
+277 QSALVLV
-284 LTVIPL
+284 LTVLPL
-290 VLRNLSKKR
+290 FLRNLAKKR
-299 KEQEKYNKVL
+299 KEQAEYNDVL
-309 EETIDLEEGVA
+309 KETIDLQKELSKEDLKASQEGAKAATKAKTLYDISQDQNRSYEERLAVA
-320 KAELSAEQAASR
+320 KEMQR
-332 ETSKLRALYEI
+332 
-343 ATDVNRAYKERLD
+343 
-356 ATSALRSLYPDY
+356 LYPDY
-368 FANIDKEKILIGEAK
+368 LGNIDAEAIVAGK
-383 TAYDLLTESI
+383 AAGAYDKLTES
-393 LKRARANAYIK
+393 LVRKAKAQAYL
-404 KVEEVEAKIVEKEEQ
+404 
-419 NRQLFKQEPSYF
+419 NRI
-431 GWLFSGRTWGDIWEN
+431 T
-446 NSPEEIEKIN
+446 EIETKKILAEEAHTKKIAEYENAPKYAFVSGGTAGASVVVSDYTKDIERENDRYAKQMQEFN
-456 KGYLQGGGGFLSK
+456 KLQQELQKRISGFGLLSDSTGGG
-469 KISADNK
+469 
-476 IIKVIKKNIGDIKT
+476 
-490 LTETRDEILKLI
+490 
-502 DPDGFSRTGTGGKA
+502 A
-516 GGKETKIGDYFF
+516 GGKDTKIGDYFF
-528 DLMNEYINAMDDGLG
+528 DLMSGYVNAMDDGLG

-571 KTANAKEREEID
+571 KTADTKEREEID

-592 IVVSRAAYMKERAK
+592 IIVSRTAYLKERKK
-606 LIYGDA
+606 LLLTEVPEV
-612 YNNLEEKAEKEA
+612 NEEFV
-624 DAYREEESQQL
+624 DEEFV
-635 LALKT
+635 ALKT

-647 LRDSAIYATYEA
+647 LRDSAIYATYEE

-681 EIQYWKDYL
+681 EIQYWMDYL
-690 QILKDSGNLSIEEY
+690 QILKDSGNLTIEEY
-704 NRVFAKLLSLQGKTE
+704 NKVIAKLMSLQGKTE

-737 FEFFAAQSDEY
+737 FELIAAYSDEY
-748 GEKDANENR
+748 GEKDKNENR

-766 FKNIDKAMLQSLGY
+766 FKNIDKAMLKSLGY

-900 AKIRAEQLANS
+900 AKIRAEQLANA

-992 GNITIPQGADLH
+992 GNITMPQGADLH

>member
-1 MDNNKIH
+1 MENNPIK
-8 YSDLVSPDVQQGFE
+8 YSDLVSPDVQQGFQ

-31 QAQSEVSIGEIKKKM
+31 QAQSEVSIEEIRKKM
-46 EELRKQMTTP
+46 EGLRKEMTAP
-56 SGGGNIPKPNTQPV
+56 SGGGNIPKPNTKEV
-70 VDEIDK
+70 TDEIDK
-76 LREVYKN
+76 LREVYKS

-90 YDEAIKALNK
+90 YDEAIKALNN

-106 RVLQANTEI
+106 RVLQANVEI
-115 ERSREDSYDRLS
+115 GRTRENSYDRLS

-138 NMTISEREQTDAGK
+138 NMTTAEREQTDAGK
-152 KLVEN
+152 TLVEN

-226 KVRESRTAL
+226 KIRESKAAL
-235 MEQIAAAEAAGEA
+235 LEQIAAAEAAGEA

-277 QSGLVLL
+277 QSALVLV
-284 LTVIPL
+284 LTVLPL
-290 VLRNLSKKR
+290 ALRNLAKKR
-299 KEQEKYNKVL
+299 KEQAEYNDVL
-309 EETIDLEEGVA
+309 KETIDLQKELSKTDLKASQEGA
-320 KAELSAEQAASR
+320 KAATKAK
-332 ETSKLRALYEI
+332 TLYNI
-343 ATDVNRAYKERLD
+343 TQDQNRSYEERL
-356 ATSALRSLYPDY
+356 AVTKELQRLYPDY
-368 FANIDKEKILIGEAK
+368 LGNIEAEAIVAGKATSAYDSLMDALIRKAKAQAYLSRITEIETKKILAEEAHTK
-383 TAYDLLTESI
+383 KITKYENAPKYAFVSGGTAGASVVVSDYTKDIERENERYAKQMQEFNKLQ
-393 LKRARANAYIK
+393 
-404 KVEEVEAKIVEKEEQ
+404 EELQ
-419 NRQLFKQEPSYF
+419 NRISGF
-431 GWLFSGRTWGDIWEN
+431 GLLSDSKGSGG
-446 NSPEEIEKIN
+446 
-456 KGYLQGGGGFLSK
+456 
-469 KISADNK
+469 
-476 IIKVIKKNIGDIKT
+476 
-490 LTETRDEILKLI
+490 
-502 DPDGFSRTGTGGKA
+502 A
-516 GGKETKIGDYFF
+516 GGKDTEIGDYFF
-528 DLMNEYINAMDDGLG
+528 DLMNEYVNAMDEGLG
-543 KALAKLTLSYRQ
+543 KALATLTLSYRQ

-583 KQLAYINNA
+583 KQLTYINNA
-592 IVVSRAAYMKERAK
+592 IVVSRAAYMKEREK
-606 LIYGDA
+606 LLLTEVPEA
-612 YNNLEEKAEKEA
+612 NEEFV
-624 DAYREEESQQL
+624 DEEFV
-635 LALKT
+635 ALKT

-647 LRDSAIYATYEA
+647 LRESAIYATYEA

-681 EIQYWKDYL
+681 EIQYWTDYL
-690 QILKDSGNLSIEEY
+690 QVLKDSGNLTIEEY
-704 NRVFAKLLSLQGKTE
+704 NRVIAKLMSLQGKAGA
-719 TTATK
+719 TATK
-724 EQKRKKRKNYGGI
+724 EQKRKKRRNYGGI
-737 FEFFAAQSDEY
+737 FEYFAAQSDEY
-748 GEKDANENR
+748 GEKDENENR

-766 FKNIDKAMLQSLGY
+766 FKNIDKAMLQSLDY
-780 MKDWMETRVK
+780 MKDWIETRVK

-900 AKIRAEQLANS
+900 AKIRAEQLANA

-992 GNITIPQGADLH
+992 GDITMPQGADLH

-1016 GGQKVVNVGGKTI
+1016 GGQRVVNVGGKTI

>member
-1 MDNNKIH
+1 MDENNKIH

-31 QAQSEVSIGEIKKKM
+31 QTQSEVSIGEIKKKM
-46 EELRKQMTTP
+46 EELRKQMTTS
-56 SGGGNIPKPNTQPV
+56 SGGGNIPKPNTKEV
-70 VDEIDK
+70 TDEIDK
-76 LREVYKN
+76 LRDVYKN

-90 YDEAIKALNK
+90 YDDAIQALNK

-106 RVLQANTEI
+106 RVLQANVEI
-115 ERSREDSYDRLS
+115 GRSREDSYDRLS

-138 NMTISEREQTDAGK
+138 NMTTAEREQTDAGK

-208 TFAIAIS
+208 TFAIALS

-226 KVRESRTAL
+226 KVRESRNAL

-277 QSGLVLL
+277 QSALVLV
-284 LTVIPL
+284 LTVLPI
-290 VLRNLSKKR
+290 VLRNLAKKR
-299 KEQEKYNKVL
+299 KEQSEYNDVL
-309 EETIDLEEGVA
+309 KETIDLQKELSKADLKASQEGAKAATKAKTLYDISQDQNRSYEERLAVA
-320 KAELSAEQAASR
+320 KEMQR
-332 ETSKLRALYEI
+332 
-343 ATDVNRAYKERLD
+343 
-356 ATSALRSLYPDY
+356 LYPDY
-368 FANIDKEKILIGEAK
+368 LGNIDAEAIVAGKAAGAYDSLTEALIRKAKAQAYLSRITEIETKKILAEEAHTK
-383 TAYDLLTESI
+383 KIAEYENAQKYAFVSGGTAGASVVVSDYTQDI
-393 LKRARANAYIK
+393 KRENDRY
-404 KVEEVEAKIVEKEEQ
+404 AKQMQEFNNLQQELQ
-419 NRQLFKQEPSYF
+419 NRISGF
-431 GWLFSGRTWGDIWEN
+431 GL
-446 NSPEEIEKIN
+446 
-456 KGYLQGGGGFLSK
+456 LS
-469 KISADNK
+469 D
-476 IIKVIKKNIGDIKT
+476 
-490 LTETRDEILKLI
+490 
-502 DPDGFSRTGTGGKA
+502 GTGSGAGKN
-516 GGKETKIGDYFF
+516 TKIGDYFF
-528 DLMNEYINAMDDGLG
+528 DLMSEYVNAMDDGLG

-583 KQLAYINNA
+583 KQLTYINNA
-592 IVVSRAAYMKERAK
+592 IVVSRTAYMKERAK

-624 DAYREEESQQL
+624 DAYREEESQKL
-635 LALKT
+635 IALKT
-640 QLEQEKA
+640 QLGQEKA
-647 LRDSAIYATYEA
+647 LRDSAIYANYEA
-659 QAKSGKDLELLK
+659 QMKTGKDLEVLK

-690 QILKDSGNLSIEEY
+690 QLLKDSGNLSLEEY
-704 NRVFAKLLSLQGKTE
+704 NKVIAKLLSLQGKTE

-724 EQKRKKRKNYGGI
+724 EQKRKKRRNYGGI
-737 FEFFAAQSDEY
+737 FEFFAAQSNEY

-900 AKIRAEQLANS
+900 AKIRAEQLANA

-992 GNITIPQGADLH
+992 GNITMPQGADLH

>member
-31 QAQSEVSIGEIKKKM
+31 QTQSEVSIGEIKKKM
-46 EELRKQMTTP
+46 EELRKQMTAP
-56 SGGGNIPKPNTQPV
+56 SGGSNIPKPNTQPV

-83 LKVDVQL
+83 LKVDVKL
-90 YDEAIKALNK
+90 YDDAIKALNN

-106 RVLQANTEI
+106 RVLQANVEI
-115 ERSREDSYDRLS
+115 GRSREDSYDRLS

-138 NMTISEREQTDAGK
+138 NMTTAEREQTDAGK

-277 QSGLVLL
+277 QSALVLV
-284 LTVIPL
+284 LTVIPI
-290 VLRNLSKKR
+290 VLRNLAKKR
-299 KEQEKYNKVL
+299 KEQAEYNDVL
-309 EETIDLEEGVA
+309 KETIDLQKELSKADLKASQEGA
-320 KAELSAEQAASR
+320 KAATKAKTLYNISQDLNRSYEERIASATELKRLYPEYLSNVDAEAIAAGKAAGAYDKLTEALIRRAKAQVYLNKISETEEKKMIAITAKEKALEEAEKKNYDTYIVQSSAGATVARRTEEQARLAK
-332 ETSKLRALYEI
+332 ETEI
-343 ATDVNRAYKERLD
+343 NKI
-356 ATSALRSLYPDY
+356 TS
-368 FANIDKEKILIGEAK
+368 E
-383 TAYDLLTESI
+383 YD
-393 LKRARANAYIK
+393 
-404 KVEEVEAKIVEKEEQ
+404 AKIKEYDNYMKELES
-419 NRQLFKQEPSYF
+419 RISGF
-431 GWLFSGRTWGDIWEN
+431 GLSSDSTGSG
-446 NSPEEIEKIN
+446 
-456 KGYLQGGGGFLSK
+456 
-469 KISADNK
+469 
-476 IIKVIKKNIGDIKT
+476 
-490 LTETRDEILKLI
+490 
-502 DPDGFSRTGTGGKA
+502 A
-516 GGKETKIGDYFF
+516 GGKDTKIGDYFF
-528 DLMNEYINAMDDGLG
+528 DLMNEYVNAMDDGLG

-583 KQLAYINNA
+583 KQLTYINNA
-592 IVVSRAAYMKERAK
+592 IVASRAAYMKERKK
-606 LIYGDA
+606 LLLTEVPEV
-612 YNNLEEKAEKEA
+612 NEEFV
-624 DAYREEESQQL
+624 DEEFV
-635 LALKT
+635 ALKT

-690 QILKDSGNLSIEEY
+690 QVLKDSGNLTIEEY
-704 NRVFAKLLSLQGKTE
+704 NKVIAKLMSLQGKTE

-724 EQKRKKRKNYGGI
+724 EQKRKKRRNYGGI
-737 FEFFAAQSDEY
+737 FEYFAAQSDEY

-900 AKIRAEQLANS
+900 AKIRAEQLANA

-1016 GGQKVVNVGGKTI
+1016 GGQKVVNIGGKTI

>member
-31 QAQSEVSIGEIKKKM
+31 QTQSEVSIGEIKKKM
-46 EELRKQMTTP
+46 EELRKQMTAP
-56 SGGGNIPKPNTQPV
+56 SGGSNIPKPNTQPV

-83 LKVDVQL
+83 LKVDVKL
-90 YDEAIKALNK
+90 YDDAIKALNN

-106 RVLQANTEI
+106 RVLQANVEI
-115 ERSREDSYDRLS
+115 GRSREDSYDRLS

-138 NMTISEREQTDAGK
+138 NMTTAEREQTDAGK

-215 NNIPILQDYII
+215 NNIPILQDYIV

-277 QSGLVLL
+277 QSALVLVM
-284 LTVIPL
+284 TVIPI
-290 VLRNLSKKR
+290 VLRNLAKKR
-299 KEQEKYNKVL
+299 KEQSEYNDVL
-309 EETIDLEEGVA
+309 KETIDLQKELSKADLKASQEGA
-320 KAELSAEQAASR
+320 KAATKAKTLYNISQDLNRSYEERIASATELKRLYPEYLSNVDAEAIVAGKAAGAYDKLTEALIRRAKAQVYLNKISETEEKKMIAITAKEKALAEAEKKNYDTYIVQSSAGATVARRTEEQARLAK
-332 ETSKLRALYEI
+332 ETEI
-343 ATDVNRAYKERLD
+343 NKI
-356 ATSALRSLYPDY
+356 TS
-368 FANIDKEKILIGEAK
+368 E
-383 TAYDLLTESI
+383 YD
-393 LKRARANAYIK
+393 
-404 KVEEVEAKIVEKEEQ
+404 AKITEYDNYMKELES
-419 NRQLFKQEPSYF
+419 RISGF
-431 GWLFSGRTWGDIWEN
+431 GLSSDSTGSG
-446 NSPEEIEKIN
+446 
-456 KGYLQGGGGFLSK
+456 
-469 KISADNK
+469 
-476 IIKVIKKNIGDIKT
+476 
-490 LTETRDEILKLI
+490 
-502 DPDGFSRTGTGGKA
+502 A
-516 GGKETKIGDYFF
+516 GGKDTKIGDYFF
-528 DLMNEYINAMDDGLG
+528 DLMNEYVNAMDDGLG

-583 KQLAYINNA
+583 KQLTYINNA
-592 IVVSRAAYMKERAK
+592 IVASRAAYMKERKK
-606 LIYGDA
+606 LLLTEVPEV
-612 YNNLEEKAEKEA
+612 NEEFV
-624 DAYREEESQQL
+624 DEEFV
-635 LALKT
+635 ALKT

-690 QILKDSGNLSIEEY
+690 QVLKDSGNLTIEEY
-704 NRVFAKLLSLQGKTE
+704 NKVIAKLMSLQGKTE

-724 EQKRKKRKNYGGI
+724 EQKRKKRRNYGGI
-737 FEFFAAQSDEY
+737 FEYFAAQSDEY

-900 AKIRAEQLANS
+900 AKIRAEQLANA

-1016 GGQKVVNVGGKTI
+1016 GGQKVVNIGGKTI

>member
-1 MDNNKIH
+1 MDDNNKIH

-31 QAQSEVSIGEIKKKM
+31 QSQSEVSIGEIKKKM
-46 EELRKQMTTP
+46 EELRKQMTAP
-56 SGGGNIPKPNTQPV
+56 SGGGNIPKPNTKEV
-70 VDEIDK
+70 TDEIDK

-90 YDEAIKALNK
+90 YDDAIQALNK

-138 NMTISEREQTDAGK
+138 NMTTAEREQTDAGK

-226 KVRESRTAL
+226 KVRESRNAL

-277 QSGLVLL
+277 QSALVLV
-284 LTVIPL
+284 LTVLPI
-290 VLRNLSKKR
+290 VLRNLAKKR
-299 KEQEKYNKVL
+299 KEQSEYNDVL
-309 EETIDLEEGVA
+309 KETIDLQKELSKEDLKANQEGAKAATKAKTLYDISQDQNRSYEERLAVA
-320 KAELSAEQAASR
+320 KEMQR
-332 ETSKLRALYEI
+332 
-343 ATDVNRAYKERLD
+343 
-356 ATSALRSLYPDY
+356 LYPDY
-368 FANIDKEKILIGEAK
+368 LGNIDAEAIVAGKAAGAYDSLTEALIRKAKAQAYLSRITEIETKKILAEEAH
-383 TAYDLLTESI
+383 T
-393 LKRARANAYIK
+393 
-404 KVEEVEAKIVEKEEQ
+404 
-419 NRQLFKQEPSYF
+419 
-431 GWLFSGRTWGDIWEN
+431 
-446 NSPEEIEKIN
+446 
-456 KGYLQGGGGFLSK
+456 K
-469 KISADNK
+469 KIAEYENAQKYAFVSGGTAGASVVVSDYTK
-476 IIKVIKKNIGDIKT
+476 DIERENERYAKQMQDFNN
-490 LTETRDEILKLI
+490 LQQELQKRIS
-502 DPDGFSRTGTGGKA
+502 GFGLLSDGTGSGA
-516 GGKETKIGDYFF
+516 GGKDTKIGDYFF
-528 DLMNEYINAMDDGLG
+528 DLMSEYVNAMDDGLG

-592 IVVSRAAYMKERAK
+592 IIVSRTAYLKERKK
-606 LIYGDA
+606 LLLTDVPEV
-612 YNNLEEKAEKEA
+612 NEEFV
-624 DAYREEESQQL
+624 DEEFV
-635 LALKT
+635 ALKT

-690 QILKDSGNLSIEEY
+690 QILKDSGNLTLEGY
-704 NRVFAKLLSLQGKTE
+704 NKVIAKLMSLQGKTD

-724 EQKRKKRKNYGGI
+724 EQKRKKRRNYGGI
-737 FEFFAAQSDEY
+737 FEFFAAQSNEY

-900 AKIRAEQLANS
+900 AKIRAEQLANA

-992 GNITIPQGADLH
+992 GNITMPQGADLH

>member
-1 MDNNKIH
+1 MDENNKIK
-8 YSDLVSPDVQQGFE
+8 YSDLVSTDVQQGFGD
-22 SWIDQIKQL
+22 WIDQMKQL
-31 QAQSEVSIGEIKKKM
+31 QAQSEASIDAIKTKM
-46 EELRKQMTTP
+46 EGLRKQMTAP
-56 SGGGNIPKPNTQPV
+56 SGGGNIPKPNTKPV

-76 LREVYKN
+76 LREVYKS

-90 YDEAIKALNK
+90 YDEAIKALNN
-100 SERERK
+100 SDRERK

-115 ERSREDSYDRLS
+115 ERSRENSYDRLS

-138 NMTISEREQTDAGK
+138 NMTTAEREQTDAGK
-152 KLVEN
+152 NLVEN
-157 LKDIYERMNAM
+157 LKNIYEQMNAM

-277 QSGLVLL
+277 QSALVLV
-284 LTVIPL
+284 LTVLPI
-290 VLRNLSKKR
+290 VLRNLAKKR
-299 KEQEKYNKVL
+299 KEQSEYNDVL
-309 EETIDLEEGVA
+309 KETIDLQEELSKADLKASQEGAKEATKAKTLYNITQDQNRSYEERLAVA
-320 KAELSAEQAASR
+320 KEMQR
-332 ETSKLRALYEI
+332 
-343 ATDVNRAYKERLD
+343 
-356 ATSALRSLYPDY
+356 LYPDY
-368 FANIDKEKILIGEAK
+368 LGNIDAEAIVAGK
-383 TAYDLLTESI
+383 ATSAYDSLTDALI
-393 LKRARANAYIK
+393 RKAKAQAYLN
-404 KVEEVEAKIVEKEEQ
+404 KI
-419 NRQLFKQEPSYF
+419 
-431 GWLFSGRTWGDIWEN
+431 T
-446 NSPEEIEKIN
+446 EIETKKLEAEEAYTSQKAKLEGEQEIARVVMQTSGN
-456 KGYLQGGGGFLSK
+456 ASGYIRASKQLETLDKDYKNLMKSLNTEQAELEKRISGFGLLSD
-469 KISADNK
+469 S
-476 IIKVIKKNIGDIKT
+476 
-490 LTETRDEILKLI
+490 
-502 DPDGFSRTGTGGKA
+502 TGSGVGGKD
-516 GGKETKIGDYFF
+516 TKIGDYFF
-528 DLMNEYINAMDDGLG
+528 DLMSEYVNAMDDGLG

-583 KQLAYINNA
+583 KQLTYINNA
-592 IVVSRAAYMKERAK
+592 IVASRAAYMKERKK
-606 LIYGDA
+606 LLLTEVPEVD
-612 YNNLEEKAEKEA
+612 EEFV
-624 DAYREEESQQL
+624 DEEFV
-635 LALKT
+635 ALKT

-647 LRDSAIYATYEA
+647 LRESAIYATYEA

-681 EIQYWKDYL
+681 EIKYWTDYL
-690 QILKDSGNLSIEEY
+690 QILKDSGNLTIEEY
-704 NRVFAKLLSLQGKTE
+704 NKVIAKLMSLQGKTE
-719 TTATK
+719 TTSTK

-737 FEFFAAQSDEY
+737 FELIAAYSDEY
-748 GEKDANENR
+748 GEKDKNENR
-757 KVQDKYIDY
+757 KVQDKYLDY

-817 ANGFANNVSYA
+817 SNGFANNVSYA

-900 AKIRAEQLANS
+900 AKIRAEQLANA

-992 GNITIPQGADLH
+992 GNITMPQGADLH
-1004 KLEKGVSDLVEQ
+1004 KLEKGVSELVEQ
-1016 GGQKVVNVGGKTI
+1016 GGQRVINVGGKTI
-1029 MYYKNTKKIIRS
+1029 VYYKNTKKIIKS

>member
-31 QAQSEVSIGEIKKKM
+31 QTQSEVSIGEIKKKM
-46 EELRKQMTTP
+46 EELRKQMTAP
-56 SGGGNIPKPNTQPV
+56 SGGSNIPKPNTQPV

-83 LKVDVQL
+83 LKVDVKL
-90 YDEAIKALNK
+90 YDDAIKALNN

-106 RVLQANTEI
+106 RVLQANVEI
-115 ERSREDSYDRLS
+115 GRSREDSYDRLS

-138 NMTISEREQTDAGK
+138 NMTTAEREQTDAGK

-277 QSGLVLL
+277 QSALVLV
-284 LTVIPL
+284 LTVIPI
-290 VLRNLSKKR
+290 VLRNLAKKR
-299 KEQEKYNKVL
+299 KEQAEYNDVL
-309 EETIDLEEGVA
+309 KETIDLQKELSKADLKASQEGA
-320 KAELSAEQAASR
+320 KAATKAKTLYNISQDLNRSYEERIASATELKRLYPEYLSNVDAEAIVAGKAAGAYDKLTEALIRRAKAQVYLNKISETEEKKMIAITAKEKALAEAEKKNYDTYIVQSSAGATVARRTEEQARLAK
-332 ETSKLRALYEI
+332 ETEI
-343 ATDVNRAYKERLD
+343 NKI
-356 ATSALRSLYPDY
+356 TS
-368 FANIDKEKILIGEAK
+368 E
-383 TAYDLLTESI
+383 YD
-393 LKRARANAYIK
+393 
-404 KVEEVEAKIVEKEEQ
+404 AKIKEYDNYMKELES
-419 NRQLFKQEPSYF
+419 RISGF
-431 GWLFSGRTWGDIWEN
+431 GLLSDSTGSG
-446 NSPEEIEKIN
+446 
-456 KGYLQGGGGFLSK
+456 
-469 KISADNK
+469 
-476 IIKVIKKNIGDIKT
+476 
-490 LTETRDEILKLI
+490 
-502 DPDGFSRTGTGGKA
+502 A
-516 GGKETKIGDYFF
+516 GGKDTKIGDYFF
-528 DLMNEYINAMDDGLG
+528 DLMNEYVNAMDDGLG

-571 KTANAKEREEID
+571 KTADAKEREEID
-583 KQLAYINNA
+583 KQLTYINNA
-592 IVVSRAAYMKERAK
+592 IVASRAAYMKERKK
-606 LIYGDA
+606 LLLTEVPEV
-612 YNNLEEKAEKEA
+612 NEEFV
-624 DAYREEESQQL
+624 DEEFV
-635 LALKT
+635 ALKT

-690 QILKDSGNLSIEEY
+690 QVLKDSGNLTIEEY
-704 NRVFAKLLSLQGKTE
+704 NKVIAKLMSLQGKTE

-724 EQKRKKRKNYGGI
+724 EQKRKKRRNYGGI
-737 FEFFAAQSDEY
+737 FEYFAAQSDEY

-900 AKIRAEQLANS
+900 AKIRAEQLANA

-1016 GGQKVVNVGGKTI
+1016 GGQKVVNIGGKTI

>member
-1 MDNNKIH
+1 MDDNNKIH

-46 EELRKQMTTP
+46 EELRKQMTAP

-83 LKVDVQL
+83 LKVDVKL
-90 YDEAIKALNK
+90 YDDAIKALNN

-106 RVLQANTEI
+106 RVLQANVEI
-115 ERSREDSYDRLS
+115 GRSREDSYDRLS

-138 NMTISEREQTDAGK
+138 NMTTAEREQTDAGK

-215 NNIPILQDYII
+215 NNIPILQDYIL
-226 KVRESRTAL
+226 KVRESRNAL

-277 QSGLVLL
+277 QSALVLV
-284 LTVIPL
+284 LTVLPI
-290 VLRNLSKKR
+290 VLRNLAKKR
-299 KEQEKYNKVL
+299 KEQSEYNDVL
-309 EETIDLEEGVA
+309 KETIDLQKELSKADLKASQEGAKAATKAKTLYNISQDQNRSYEERLAVA
-320 KAELSAEQAASR
+320 KEMQR
-332 ETSKLRALYEI
+332 
-343 ATDVNRAYKERLD
+343 
-356 ATSALRSLYPDY
+356 LYPDY
-368 FANIDKEKILIGEAK
+368 LGNIDAEAIVAGKAAGAYDSLTEALIRKAKAQAYLSRITEIETKKILAEEAH
-383 TAYDLLTESI
+383 T
-393 LKRARANAYIK
+393 
-404 KVEEVEAKIVEKEEQ
+404 
-419 NRQLFKQEPSYF
+419 
-431 GWLFSGRTWGDIWEN
+431 
-446 NSPEEIEKIN
+446 
-456 KGYLQGGGGFLSK
+456 K
-469 KISADNK
+469 KIAEYENAQKYAFVSGGTAGASVVVSDYTK
-476 IIKVIKKNIGDIKT
+476 DIERENERYAKQMQEFNN
-490 LTETRDEILKLI
+490 LQQELQKRIS
-502 DPDGFSRTGTGGKA
+502 GFGLLSDSTGSGA
-516 GGKETKIGDYFF
+516 GGKDTKIGDYFY
-528 DLMNEYINAMDDGLG
+528 DLMSEYVNAMDDGLG

-592 IVVSRAAYMKERAK
+592 IVVSRAAYMKEREK

-612 YNNLEEKAEKEA
+612 YKDLEETAEKEA
-624 DAYREEESQQL
+624 EAYREEASQQL

-640 QLEQEKA
+640 QVEQEKA

-671 KNTND
+671 KNTQD

-690 QILKDSGNLSIEEY
+690 QILKDSGNLSLKEY
-704 NRVFAKLLSLQGKTE
+704 NKVIAKLMSLQGKTE

-724 EQKRKKRKNYGGI
+724 EQKRKKRRNYGGI
-737 FEFFAAQSDEY
+737 FEFFAAQSNEY

-841 AAQDAQ
+841 AVQDAQ

-900 AKIRAEQLANS
+900 AKIRAEQLANA

-992 GNITIPQGADLH
+992 GNITMPQGADLH

>member
-1 MDNNKIH
+1 MDENNKIH

-31 QAQSEVSIGEIKKKM
+31 QTQSEVSIGEIKKKM
-46 EELRKQMTTP
+46 EELRKQMTAP

-83 LKVDVQL
+83 LKVDVKL
-90 YDEAIKALNK
+90 YDDAIKALNN

-115 ERSREDSYDRLS
+115 ERSRENSYDRLS

-208 TFAIAIS
+208 TFAIALS

-277 QSGLVLL
+277 QSALVLV
-284 LTVIPL
+284 LTVLPI
-290 VLRNLSKKR
+290 VLRNLAKKR
-299 KEQEKYNKVL
+299 KEQSEYNDVL
-309 EETIDLEEGVA
+309 KETIDLQNELSKADLKASQEGAKAATKAKTLYNISQDQNRSYEERLAVA
-320 KAELSAEQAASR
+320 KEMQR
-332 ETSKLRALYEI
+332 
-343 ATDVNRAYKERLD
+343 
-356 ATSALRSLYPDY
+356 LYPDY
-368 FANIDKEKILIGEAK
+368 LGNIDAEAIVAGKAKSAYDSLTDALIRKAKAQAYLSRITEIETKKILAEEAH
-383 TAYDLLTESI
+383 T
-393 LKRARANAYIK
+393 
-404 KVEEVEAKIVEKEEQ
+404 
-419 NRQLFKQEPSYF
+419 
-431 GWLFSGRTWGDIWEN
+431 
-446 NSPEEIEKIN
+446 
-456 KGYLQGGGGFLSK
+456 K
-469 KISADNK
+469 KIAEYENAQKYAFVSGGTAGASVVVSDYTQDIERENDRYAK
-476 IIKVIKKNIGDIKT
+476 QMQEFNNLQQELQKRISGFGLLSDSTGSGGAAGKN
-490 LTETRDEILKLI
+490 
-502 DPDGFSRTGTGGKA
+502 
-516 GGKETKIGDYFF
+516 TKIGDYFF
-528 DLMNEYINAMDDGLG
+528 DLMNEYVNAMDDGLG

-592 IVVSRAAYMKERAK
+592 IVVSRTAYLKERKK

-612 YNNLEEKAEKEA
+612 YKDLEEKAENEA
-624 DAYREEESQQL
+624 DAYREEESQKL
-635 LALKT
+635 LALKK
-640 QLEQEKA
+640 QVEQEKA

-690 QILKDSGNLSIEEY
+690 QVLKDSGNLTIEEY
-704 NRVFAKLLSLQGKTE
+704 NKVIAKLMSLQGKTE

-737 FEFFAAQSDEY
+737 FELIAAYSDEY
-748 GEKDANENR
+748 GEKDKNENR

-766 FKNIDKAMLQSLGY
+766 FKNIDKAMLKSLGY

-828 RKEYEEKR
+828 RGKAETHEESG
-836 KLTKK
+836 T
-841 AAQDAQ
+841 
-847 ELARIQRAIDTAQQI
+847 
-862 QSLITATANIW
+862 
-873 SAEGKKGAAG
+873 GCAG
-883 IPLALAAIGA
+883 IGT
-893 MWISFGA
+893 
-900 AKIRAEQLANS
+900 N
-911 QTEQYGEGM
+911 TEGDRHCSTNPVAYHR
-920 SEYLNYGGSHASGHD
+920 Y
-935 IDFGR
+935 R
-940 KPDGTRRRVER
+940 
-951 GEMIGVINKRN
+951 
-962 VNKYGVERVSDI
+962 
-974 ISSLNHG
+974 
-981 TFEQSYGNAFG
+981 
-992 GNITIPQGADLH
+992 
-1004 KLEKGVSDLVEQ
+1004 
-1016 GGQKVVNVGGKTI
+1016 
-1029 MYYKNTKKIIRS
+1029 

>member
-31 QAQSEVSIGEIKKKM
+31 QTQSEVSIGEIKKKM
-46 EELRKQMTTP
+46 EELRKQMTAP
-56 SGGGNIPKPNTQPV
+56 SGGSNIPKPNTQPV

-83 LKVDVQL
+83 LKVDVKL
-90 YDEAIKALNK
+90 YDDAIKALNN

-106 RVLQANTEI
+106 RVLQANVEI
-115 ERSREDSYDRLS
+115 GRSREDSYDRLS

-138 NMTISEREQTDAGK
+138 NMTTAEREQTDAGK

-277 QSGLVLL
+277 QSALVLV
-284 LTVIPL
+284 LTVIPI
-290 VLRNLSKKR
+290 VLRNLAKKR
-299 KEQEKYNKVL
+299 KEQAEYNDVL
-309 EETIDLEEGVA
+309 KETIDLQKELSKADLKASQEGA
-320 KAELSAEQAASR
+320 KAATKAKTLYNISQDLNRSYEERIASATELKRLYPEYLSNVDAEAIVAGKAAGAYDKLTEALIRRAKAQVYLNKISETEEKKMIAITAKEKALEEAEKKNYDTYIVQSSAGATVARRTEEQARLAK
-332 ETSKLRALYEI
+332 ETEI
-343 ATDVNRAYKERLD
+343 NKI
-356 ATSALRSLYPDY
+356 TS
-368 FANIDKEKILIGEAK
+368 E
-383 TAYDLLTESI
+383 YD
-393 LKRARANAYIK
+393 
-404 KVEEVEAKIVEKEEQ
+404 AKIKEYDNYMKKLES
-419 NRQLFKQEPSYF
+419 RISGF
-431 GWLFSGRTWGDIWEN
+431 GLSSDSTGSG
-446 NSPEEIEKIN
+446 
-456 KGYLQGGGGFLSK
+456 
-469 KISADNK
+469 
-476 IIKVIKKNIGDIKT
+476 
-490 LTETRDEILKLI
+490 
-502 DPDGFSRTGTGGKA
+502 A
-516 GGKETKIGDYFF
+516 GGKDTKIGDYFF
-528 DLMNEYINAMDDGLG
+528 DLMNEYVNAMDDGLG

-571 KTANAKEREEID
+571 KTADAKEREEID
-583 KQLAYINNA
+583 KQLTYINNA
-592 IVVSRAAYMKERAK
+592 IVASRAAYMKERKK
-606 LIYGDA
+606 LLLTEVPEV
-612 YNNLEEKAEKEA
+612 NEEFV
-624 DAYREEESQQL
+624 DEEFV
-635 LALKT
+635 ALKT

-690 QILKDSGNLSIEEY
+690 QVLKDSGNLTIEEY
-704 NRVFAKLLSLQGKTE
+704 NKVIAKLMSLQGKTE

-724 EQKRKKRKNYGGI
+724 EQKRKKRRNYGGI
-737 FEFFAAQSDEY
+737 FEYFAAQSDEY

-900 AKIRAEQLANS
+900 AKIRAEQLANA

-1016 GGQKVVNVGGKTI
+1016 GGQKVVNIGGKTI

>member
-46 EELRKQMTTP
+46 EELRKQMTAP

-90 YDEAIKALNK
+90 YDDAIKALNK

-106 RVLQANTEI
+106 RVLQANVEI
-115 ERSREDSYDRLS
+115 GRTRENSYDRLS

-138 NMTISEREQTDAGK
+138 NMTTAEREQTDAGK

-215 NNIPILQDYII
+215 NNIPILQDYIL

-277 QSGLVLL
+277 QSALVLV
-284 LTVIPL
+284 LTVLPIF
-290 VLRNLSKKR
+290 LRNLAKKR
-299 KEQEKYNKVL
+299 KEQSEYNDVL
-309 EETIDLEEGVA
+309 KETIDLQKELSKADLKASQEGAKSVTKAKTLYDISQDQNRSYEERLAVA
-320 KAELSAEQAASR
+320 KEMQR
-332 ETSKLRALYEI
+332 
-343 ATDVNRAYKERLD
+343 
-356 ATSALRSLYPDY
+356 LYPDY
-368 FANIDKEKILIGEAK
+368 LGNIDAEAIVAGKATSAYDSLTDALIRKAKAQAYLSRITEIETKKILAEEAH
-383 TAYDLLTESI
+383 T
-393 LKRARANAYIK
+393 
-404 KVEEVEAKIVEKEEQ
+404 
-419 NRQLFKQEPSYF
+419 
-431 GWLFSGRTWGDIWEN
+431 
-446 NSPEEIEKIN
+446 
-456 KGYLQGGGGFLSK
+456 K
-469 KISADNK
+469 KIAEYENAQKYAFVSGGTAGASVVVSDYTQDIERENDRYAKQMQEFNK
-476 IIKVIKKNIGDIKT
+476 LQQELQKRIS
-490 LTETRDEILKLI
+490 
-502 DPDGFSRTGTGGKA
+502 GFGLLSDSTGSGA
-516 GGKETKIGDYFF
+516 GGKDTKIGDYFF
-528 DLMNEYINAMDDGLG
+528 DLMSEYVNAMDDGLG

-571 KTANAKEREEID
+571 KTADAKEREEID

-592 IVVSRAAYMKERAK
+592 IVVSRTAYLKERKK
-606 LIYGDA
+606 LLLTEVPEV
-612 YNNLEEKAEKEA
+612 NEEFV
-624 DAYREEESQQL
+624 DEEFV
-635 LALKT
+635 ALKT

-647 LRDSAIYATYEA
+647 LRESAIYATYEA

-681 EIQYWKDYL
+681 EIQYWMDYL
-690 QILKDSGNLSIEEY
+690 KILKDSGNLTIEEY
-704 NRVFAKLLSLQGKTE
+704 NRVIAKLMSLQGKTE

-724 EQKRKKRKNYGGI
+724 EQKRKRRRNYRGI
-737 FEFFAAQSDEY
+737 FELIAAYSDEY
-748 GEKDANENR
+748 GEKDKNENR

-900 AKIRAEQLANS
+900 AKIRAEQLANA

>member
-31 QAQSEVSIGEIKKKM
+31 QTQSEVSIGEIKKKM
-46 EELRKQMTTP
+46 EELRKQMTAP
-56 SGGGNIPKPNTQPV
+56 SGGSNIPKPNTQPV

-83 LKVDVQL
+83 LKVDVKL
-90 YDEAIKALNK
+90 YDDAIKALNN

-106 RVLQANTEI
+106 RVLQANVEI
-115 ERSREDSYDRLS
+115 GRSREDSYDRLS

-138 NMTISEREQTDAGK
+138 NMTTAEREQTDAGK

-277 QSGLVLL
+277 QSALVLVM
-284 LTVIPL
+284 TVIPI
-290 VLRNLSKKR
+290 VLRNLAKKR
-299 KEQEKYNKVL
+299 KEQAEYNDVL
-309 EETIDLEEGVA
+309 KETIDLQKELSKADLKASQEGA
-320 KAELSAEQAASR
+320 KAATKAKTLYNISQDLNRSYEERIASATELKRLYPEYLSNVDAEAIAAGKAAGAYDKLTEALIRRAKAQVYLNKISETEEKKMIAITAKEKALEEAEKKNYDTYIVQSSAGATVARRTEEQARLAK
-332 ETSKLRALYEI
+332 ETEI
-343 ATDVNRAYKERLD
+343 NKI
-356 ATSALRSLYPDY
+356 TS
-368 FANIDKEKILIGEAK
+368 E
-383 TAYDLLTESI
+383 YD
-393 LKRARANAYIK
+393 
-404 KVEEVEAKIVEKEEQ
+404 AKITEYDNYMKKLES
-419 NRQLFKQEPSYF
+419 RISGF
-431 GWLFSGRTWGDIWEN
+431 GLSSDSTGSG
-446 NSPEEIEKIN
+446 
-456 KGYLQGGGGFLSK
+456 
-469 KISADNK
+469 
-476 IIKVIKKNIGDIKT
+476 
-490 LTETRDEILKLI
+490 
-502 DPDGFSRTGTGGKA
+502 A
-516 GGKETKIGDYFF
+516 GGKNTKIGDYFF
-528 DLMNEYINAMDDGLG
+528 DLMNEYVNAMDDGLG

-583 KQLAYINNA
+583 KQLTYINNA
-592 IVVSRAAYMKERAK
+592 IVASRTAYMKERKK
-606 LIYGDA
+606 LLLTEVPEV
-612 YNNLEEKAEKEA
+612 NEEFV
-624 DAYREEESQQL
+624 DEEFV
-635 LALKT
+635 ALKT
-640 QLEQEKA
+640 QLKQEKA

-690 QILKDSGNLSIEEY
+690 QVLKDSGNLTIEEY
-704 NRVFAKLLSLQGKTE
+704 NKVIAKLMSLQGKTE

-724 EQKRKKRKNYGGI
+724 EQKRKKRRNYGGI
-737 FEFFAAQSDEY
+737 FEYFAAQSDEY

-900 AKIRAEQLANS
+900 AKIRAEQLANA

-1016 GGQKVVNVGGKTI
+1016 GGQKVVNIGGKTI

>member
-31 QAQSEVSIGEIKKKM
+31 QTQSEVSIGEIKKKM
-46 EELRKQMTTP
+46 EELRKQMTAP
-56 SGGGNIPKPNTQPV
+56 SGGSNIPKPNTQPV

-83 LKVDVQL
+83 LKVDVKL
-90 YDEAIKALNK
+90 YDDAIKALNN

-106 RVLQANTEI
+106 RVLQANVEI
-115 ERSREDSYDRLS
+115 GRSREDSYDRLS

-138 NMTISEREQTDAGK
+138 NMTTAEREQTDAGK

-215 NNIPILQDYII
+215 NNIPILQDYIV

-277 QSGLVLL
+277 QSALVLV
-284 LTVIPL
+284 LTVIPI
-290 VLRNLSKKR
+290 VLRNLAKKR
-299 KEQEKYNKVL
+299 KEQAEYNDVL
-309 EETIDLEEGVA
+309 KETIDLQKELSKADLKASQEGA
-320 KAELSAEQAASR
+320 KAATKAKTLYNISQDLNRSYEERIASATELKRLYPEYLSNVDAEAIVAGKAAGAYDKLTEALIRRAKAQVYLNKISETEEKKMIAITAKEKALEEAEKKNYDTYIVQSSAGATVARRTEEQARLAK
-332 ETSKLRALYEI
+332 ETEI
-343 ATDVNRAYKERLD
+343 NKI
-356 ATSALRSLYPDY
+356 TS
-368 FANIDKEKILIGEAK
+368 E
-383 TAYDLLTESI
+383 YD
-393 LKRARANAYIK
+393 
-404 KVEEVEAKIVEKEEQ
+404 AKIKEYDNYMKKLES
-419 NRQLFKQEPSYF
+419 RISGF
-431 GWLFSGRTWGDIWEN
+431 GLSSDSTGSG
-446 NSPEEIEKIN
+446 
-456 KGYLQGGGGFLSK
+456 
-469 KISADNK
+469 
-476 IIKVIKKNIGDIKT
+476 
-490 LTETRDEILKLI
+490 
-502 DPDGFSRTGTGGKA
+502 A
-516 GGKETKIGDYFF
+516 GGKDTKIGDYFF
-528 DLMNEYINAMDDGLG
+528 DLMNEYVNAMDDGLG

-583 KQLAYINNA
+583 KQLTYINNA
-592 IVVSRAAYMKERAK
+592 IVASRAAYMKERKK
-606 LIYGDA
+606 LLLTEVPEV
-612 YNNLEEKAEKEA
+612 NEEFV
-624 DAYREEESQQL
+624 DEEFV
-635 LALKT
+635 ALKT

-690 QILKDSGNLSIEEY
+690 QVLKDSGNLTIEEY
-704 NRVFAKLLSLQGKTE
+704 NKVIAKLMSLQGKTE

-724 EQKRKKRKNYGGI
+724 EQKRKKRRNYGGI
-737 FEFFAAQSDEY
+737 FEYFAAQSDEY

-900 AKIRAEQLANS
+900 AKIRAEQLANA

-1016 GGQKVVNVGGKTI
+1016 GGQKVVNIGGKTI

>member
-31 QAQSEVSIGEIKKKM
+31 QTQSEVSIGEIKKKM
-46 EELRKQMTTP
+46 EELRKQMTAP
-56 SGGGNIPKPNTQPV
+56 SGGSNIPKPNTQPV

-83 LKVDVQL
+83 LKVDVKL
-90 YDEAIKALNK
+90 YDDAIKALNN

-106 RVLQANTEI
+106 RVLQANVEI
-115 ERSREDSYDRLS
+115 GRSREDSYDRLS

-138 NMTISEREQTDAGK
+138 NMTTAEREQTDAGK

-277 QSGLVLL
+277 QSALVLVM
-284 LTVIPL
+284 TVIPI
-290 VLRNLSKKR
+290 VLRNLAKKR
-299 KEQEKYNKVL
+299 KEQAEYNDVL
-309 EETIDLEEGVA
+309 KETIDLQKELSKADLKASQEGA
-320 KAELSAEQAASR
+320 KAATKAKTLYNISQDLNRSYEERIASATELKRLYPEYLSNVDAEAIAAGKAAGAYDKLTEALIRRAKAQVYLNKISETEEKKMIAITAKEKALAEAEKKNYDTYIVQSSAGATVARRTEEQARLAK
-332 ETSKLRALYEI
+332 ETEI
-343 ATDVNRAYKERLD
+343 NKI
-356 ATSALRSLYPDY
+356 TS
-368 FANIDKEKILIGEAK
+368 E
-383 TAYDLLTESI
+383 YD
-393 LKRARANAYIK
+393 
-404 KVEEVEAKIVEKEEQ
+404 AKITEYDNYMKELES
-419 NRQLFKQEPSYF
+419 RISGF
-431 GWLFSGRTWGDIWEN
+431 GLSSDST
-446 NSPEEIEKIN
+446 
-456 KGYLQGGGGFLSK
+456 GGG
-469 KISADNK
+469 
-476 IIKVIKKNIGDIKT
+476 
-490 LTETRDEILKLI
+490 
-502 DPDGFSRTGTGGKA
+502 A
-516 GGKETKIGDYFF
+516 GGKDTKIGDYFF
-528 DLMNEYINAMDDGLG
+528 DLMNEYVNAMDDGLG

-583 KQLAYINNA
+583 KQLTYINNA
-592 IVVSRAAYMKERAK
+592 IVASRAAYMKERKK
-606 LIYGDA
+606 LLLTEVPEV
-612 YNNLEEKAEKEA
+612 NEEFV
-624 DAYREEESQQL
+624 DEEFV
-635 LALKT
+635 ALKT

-690 QILKDSGNLSIEEY
+690 QVLKDSGNLTIEEY
-704 NRVFAKLLSLQGKTE
+704 NKVIAKLMSLQGKTE

-724 EQKRKKRKNYGGI
+724 EQKRKKRRNYGGI
-737 FEFFAAQSDEY
+737 FEYFAAQSDEY

-900 AKIRAEQLANS
+900 AKIRAEQLANA

-1016 GGQKVVNVGGKTI
+1016 GGQKVVNIGGKTI

>member
-1 MDNNKIH
+1 MDDNNKIH

-46 EELRKQMTTP
+46 EELRKQMTAP
-56 SGGGNIPKPNTQPV
+56 SGGGNIPKPNTKEV
-70 VDEIDK
+70 TDEIDK

-90 YDEAIKALNK
+90 YDDAIQALNK

-106 RVLQANTEI
+106 RVLQANVEI
-115 ERSREDSYDRLS
+115 GRSREDSYDRLS

-138 NMTISEREQTDAGK
+138 NMTTAEREQTDAGK

-226 KVRESRTAL
+226 KVRESRNAL

-277 QSGLVLL
+277 QSALVLV
-284 LTVIPL
+284 LTVLPI
-290 VLRNLSKKR
+290 VLRNLAKKR
-299 KEQEKYNKVL
+299 KEQSEYNDVL
-309 EETIDLEEGVA
+309 KETIDLQKELSKEDLKASQEGAKAATKAKTLYDISQDQNRSYEERLAVA
-320 KAELSAEQAASR
+320 KEMQR
-332 ETSKLRALYEI
+332 
-343 ATDVNRAYKERLD
+343 
-356 ATSALRSLYPDY
+356 LYPDY
-368 FANIDKEKILIGEAK
+368 LGNIDAEAIVAGKATNAYDSLTDALIRKAKAQAYLSRITEIETKKILAEEAH
-383 TAYDLLTESI
+383 T
-393 LKRARANAYIK
+393 
-404 KVEEVEAKIVEKEEQ
+404 
-419 NRQLFKQEPSYF
+419 
-431 GWLFSGRTWGDIWEN
+431 
-446 NSPEEIEKIN
+446 
-456 KGYLQGGGGFLSK
+456 K
-469 KISADNK
+469 KIAEYENAPKYAFVSGGTAGASVVVSDYTK
-476 IIKVIKKNIGDIKT
+476 DIERENDRYAKQMQDFNN
-490 LTETRDEILKLI
+490 LQQELQKRIS
-502 DPDGFSRTGTGGKA
+502 GFGLLSDGTGSGA
-516 GGKETKIGDYFF
+516 GGKDTKIGDYFY
-528 DLMNEYINAMDDGLG
+528 DLMSEYVNAMDDGLG

-592 IVVSRAAYMKERAK
+592 IVVSRAAYMKEREK
-606 LIYGDA
+606 LLLTEVPEV
-612 YNNLEEKAEKEA
+612 NEEFV
-624 DAYREEESQQL
+624 DEEFV
-635 LALKT
+635 ALKT

-690 QILKDSGNLSIEEY
+690 QILKDSGNLTLEGY
-704 NRVFAKLLSLQGKTE
+704 NKVIAKLISLQGKTE

-724 EQKRKKRKNYGGI
+724 EQKRKKRRNYGGI
-737 FEFFAAQSDEY
+737 FEFFAAQSNEY

-900 AKIRAEQLANS
+900 AKIRAEQLANA

-992 GNITIPQGADLH
+992 GNITMPQGADLH

>member
-1 MDNNKIH
+1 MDENNKIH

-46 EELRKQMTTP
+46 EELRKQMTAP

-83 LKVDVQL
+83 LKVDVKL
-90 YDEAIKALNK
+90 YDDAIKALNN

-106 RVLQANTEI
+106 RVLQANVEI
-115 ERSREDSYDRLS
+115 GRSREDSYDRLS

-138 NMTISEREQTDAGK
+138 NMTTAEREQTDAGK

-199 LPALAVSPT
+199 LPALAASPT

-226 KVRESRTAL
+226 KVRESRNAL

-277 QSGLVLL
+277 QSALVLV
-284 LTVIPL
+284 LTVLPI
-290 VLRNLSKKR
+290 VLRNLAKKR
-299 KEQEKYNKVL
+299 KEQSEYNDVL
-309 EETIDLEEGVA
+309 KETIDLQKELSKADLKANQEGAKAATKAKTLYNISQDQNRSYEERLAVA
-320 KAELSAEQAASR
+320 KEMQR
-332 ETSKLRALYEI
+332 
-343 ATDVNRAYKERLD
+343 
-356 ATSALRSLYPDY
+356 LYPDY
-368 FANIDKEKILIGEAK
+368 LGNIDAEAIVAGKATNAYDSLTDALIRKAKAQAYLSRITEIETKKILAEEAH
-383 TAYDLLTESI
+383 T
-393 LKRARANAYIK
+393 
-404 KVEEVEAKIVEKEEQ
+404 
-419 NRQLFKQEPSYF
+419 
-431 GWLFSGRTWGDIWEN
+431 
-446 NSPEEIEKIN
+446 
-456 KGYLQGGGGFLSK
+456 K
-469 KISADNK
+469 KIAEYENAQKYAFVSGGTAGASVVVSDYTK
-476 IIKVIKKNIGDIKT
+476 DIERENERYAKQMQEFNN
-490 LTETRDEILKLI
+490 LQQELQKRISGF
-502 DPDGFSRTGTGGKA
+502 GFSDGTGSGA
-516 GGKETKIGDYFF
+516 GGKDTKIGDYFY
-528 DLMNEYINAMDDGLG
+528 DLMSEYVNAMDDGLG

-555 SEKKYE
+555 PEKKYE

-592 IVVSRAAYMKERAK
+592 IVVSRAAYMKEREK

-612 YNNLEEKAEKEA
+612 YKDLEETAEKEA
-624 DAYREEESQQL
+624 EAYREEASQQL

-640 QLEQEKA
+640 QVEQEKA

-681 EIQYWKDYL
+681 EIKYWTDYL
-690 QILKDSGNLSIEEY
+690 QVLKDSGNLSLKEY
-704 NRVFAKLLSLQGKTE
+704 NKVIAKLMSLQGKTE

-724 EQKRKKRKNYGGI
+724 EQKRKKRRNYGGI
-737 FEFFAAQSDEY
+737 FEFFAAQSNEY

-900 AKIRAEQLANS
+900 AKIRAEQLANA

-992 GNITIPQGADLH
+992 GNITMPQGADLH

>member
-83 LKVDVQL
+83 LKVDVKL
-90 YDEAIKALNK
+90 YDDAIQALNK

-138 NMTISEREQTDAGK
+138 NMTTAEREQTDAGK

-215 NNIPILQDYII
+215 NNIPILQDYIL
-226 KVRESRTAL
+226 KVKESRNAL

-277 QSGLVLL
+277 QSALVLV
-284 LTVIPL
+284 LTVLPI
-290 VLRNLSKKR
+290 VLRNLAKKR
-299 KEQEKYNKVL
+299 KEQSEYNDVL
-309 EETIDLEEGVA
+309 KETIDLQNELSKADLKASQEGAKAATKAKTLYDISQDQNRSYEERLAVA
-320 KAELSAEQAASR
+320 KEMQR
-332 ETSKLRALYEI
+332 
-343 ATDVNRAYKERLD
+343 
-356 ATSALRSLYPDY
+356 LYPDY
-368 FANIDKEKILIGEAK
+368 LGNIDAEAIVAGKATSAYDSLTDALIRKAKAQAYLSRITEIETKKILAEEAH
-383 TAYDLLTESI
+383 T
-393 LKRARANAYIK
+393 
-404 KVEEVEAKIVEKEEQ
+404 
-419 NRQLFKQEPSYF
+419 
-431 GWLFSGRTWGDIWEN
+431 
-446 NSPEEIEKIN
+446 
-456 KGYLQGGGGFLSK
+456 K
-469 KISADNK
+469 KITEYENAQKYAFVSGGTAGASVVVSDYTK
-476 IIKVIKKNIGDIKT
+476 DIERENERYAKQMQEFNN
-490 LTETRDEILKLI
+490 LQQELQKRIS
-502 DPDGFSRTGTGGKA
+502 GFGLLSDSTGSGA
-516 GGKETKIGDYFF
+516 GGKDTKIGDYFF
-528 DLMNEYINAMDDGLG
+528 DLMSEYVNAMDDGLG

-592 IVVSRAAYMKERAK
+592 IVVSRTAYMKERKK
-606 LIYGDA
+606 LLLTELPEVNEKFVD
-612 YNNLEEKAEKEA
+612 EEFV
-624 DAYREEESQQL
+624 S
-635 LALKT
+635 LKT

-681 EIQYWKDYL
+681 EIQYWTDYL
-690 QILKDSGNLSIEEY
+690 QILKDSGNLTIEEY
-704 NRVFAKLLSLQGKTE
+704 NRVIAKLMSLQGKTG

-724 EQKRKKRKNYGGI
+724 EQKRKRRRNYGGI
-737 FEFFAAQSDEY
+737 FEYFAAQSDEY

-900 AKIRAEQLANS
+900 AKIRAEQLANA

-992 GNITIPQGADLH
+992 GNITMLQGADLH

>member
-1 MDNNKIH
+1 MDDNGKIK
-8 YSDLVSPDVQQGFE
+8 YSDIVSDSVAKGFQD
-22 SWIDQIKQL
+22 WIDQIKQL
-31 QAQSEVSIGEIKKKM
+31 QAQSEASIDAIKTKM
-46 EELRKQMTTP
+46 EGLRKQMTAP
-56 SGGGNIPKPNTQPV
+56 SGGGNIPKPNTKPI

-90 YDEAIKALNK
+90 YDDAIKALNN

-106 RVLQANTEI
+106 RVLQANVEI
-115 ERSREDSYDRLS
+115 GRSREDSYDRLS

-138 NMTISEREQTDAGK
+138 NMTTAEREQTDAGK
-152 KLVEN
+152 NLVEN

-215 NNIPILQDYII
+215 NNIPILQDYIL

-235 MEQIAAAEAAGEA
+235 FEQIAAAEAAGEA

-277 QSGLVLL
+277 QSALVLV
-284 LTVIPL
+284 LTVLPMI
-290 VLRNLSKKR
+290 LRNISKNR
-299 KEQEKYNKVL
+299 KEQAEYNDILK
-309 EETIDLEEGVA
+309 ETIDLTEELSKADLKASQEGAKSVTKAKTLYNITQDQNRSYEERLAVA
-320 KAELSAEQAASR
+320 KELQQ
-332 ETSKLRALYEI
+332 
-343 ATDVNRAYKERLD
+343 
-356 ATSALRSLYPDY
+356 LYPDY
-368 FANIDKEKILIGEAK
+368 LGNMDAEAIVAGKATSAYDSLTEALIRKAKAQAYLSRITEIETKKILAEEAHTK
-383 TAYDLLTESI
+383 KITEYENAQKYAFVSGGTAGASVVVANYTKDIERENERYAKQMQEFNKLQQELEKRISGFGLLSDS
-393 LKRARANAYIK
+393 K
-404 KVEEVEAKIVEKEEQ
+404 
-419 NRQLFKQEPSYF
+419 
-431 GWLFSGRTWGDIWEN
+431 
-446 NSPEEIEKIN
+446 
-456 KGYLQGGGGFLSK
+456 GGG
-469 KISADNK
+469 
-476 IIKVIKKNIGDIKT
+476 
-490 LTETRDEILKLI
+490 
-502 DPDGFSRTGTGGKA
+502 A
-516 GGKETKIGDYFF
+516 GGKDTKIGDYFF
-528 DLMNEYINAMDDGLG
+528 DMMNEYINSMDEGLG
-543 KALAKLTLSYRQ
+543 KVLAKLTYSYRQ

-571 KTANAKEREEID
+571 KTADAKEREEID
-583 KQLAYINNA
+583 KQLTYINNA
-592 IVVSRAAYMKERAK
+592 IIASRTAYLKEREK
-606 LIYGDA
+606 LLLTEVPEVDEKFVD
-612 YNNLEEKAEKEA
+612 EEFV
-624 DAYREEESQQL
+624 
-635 LALKT
+635 ALKT

-647 LRDSAIYATYEA
+647 LRESAIYANYEA
-659 QAKSGKDLELLK
+659 QAKTGKDLELLK

-681 EIQYWKDYL
+681 EIQYWTDYL
-690 QILKDSGNLSIEEY
+690 QVLKDSGNLTIEEY
-704 NRVFAKLLSLQGKTE
+704 NKVIAKLMSLQGKTG

-724 EQKRKKRKNYGGI
+724 EQKRKKRRNYGGW
-737 FEFFAAQSDEY
+737 FEFFAAQSSEY
-748 GEKDANENR
+748 GEKDENENR
-757 KVQDKYIDY
+757 KVQDKYIDF
-766 FKNIDKAMLQSLGY
+766 FKNIDKAMLRSLDY

-873 SAEGKKGAAG
+873 SAEGLKGAAG
-883 IPLALAAIGA
+883 VPLALAAIGA

-900 AKIRAEQLANS
+900 AKLRAEQLANA

-920 SEYLNYGGSHASGHD
+920 SEYLNYGGSHASGND

-962 VNKYGVERVSDI
+962 VRKYGVERVSDI

-992 GNITIPQGADLH
+992 GNITMPQGADLH
-1004 KLEKGVSDLVEQ
+1004 KLERGVNELVEQ

>member
-1 MDNNKIH
+1 MDENNKIH

-46 EELRKQMTTP
+46 EELRKQMTAP
-56 SGGGNIPKPNTQPV
+56 SGGSNIPKPNTQPV

-76 LREVYKN
+76 LRKVYEN
-83 LKVDVQL
+83 LQVDVKL
-90 YDEAIKALNK
+90 YDDAIQALNK

-157 LKDIYERMNAM
+157 LKNIYEQMDAL
-168 QQATGKFQLQV
+168 QKTTGKYQLSV
-179 GQYSKAVSGLNI
+179 GKYENAVKGLNI
-191 ATTQVLRE
+191 ATTQVIRE

-215 NNIPILQDYII
+215 NNIPILQDYIL
-226 KVRESRTAL
+226 KVKESKAAIL
-235 MEQIAAAEAAGEA
+235 AKMAAAKEAGDVEA
-248 EKAAALKAEA
+248 EAALKAKLAENE
-258 AKYKN
+258 N

-277 QSGLVLL
+277 QSALVLVM
-284 LTVIPL
+284 TVLPFF
-290 VLRNLSKKR
+290 LRNLAKKR
-299 KEQEKYNKVL
+299 KEQSEYNDVL
-309 EETIDLEEGVA
+309 KETIDLQNELSKADLKASQEGAKAATKAKTLYDISQDQNRSYEERLAVA
-320 KAELSAEQAASR
+320 KEMQR
-332 ETSKLRALYEI
+332 
-343 ATDVNRAYKERLD
+343 
-356 ATSALRSLYPDY
+356 LYPDY
-368 FANIDKEKILIGEAK
+368 LGNIDAEAIVAGKATSAYDSLTDALIRKAKAQAYINKITEIETKRLEAK
-383 TAYDLLTESI
+383 EAYTSQKAKLEEEQEI
-393 LKRARANAYIK
+393 ARGVMQTSGNASGYIK
-404 KVEEVEAKIVEKEEQ
+404 ASKQLEKLDKDYKNLMTSLDTEQ
-419 NRQLFKQEPSYF
+419 AELEKRISGF
-431 GWLFSGRTWGDIWEN
+431 GLLSDSTGRG
-446 NSPEEIEKIN
+446 
-456 KGYLQGGGGFLSK
+456 
-469 KISADNK
+469 
-476 IIKVIKKNIGDIKT
+476 
-490 LTETRDEILKLI
+490 
-502 DPDGFSRTGTGGKA
+502 A
-516 GGKETKIGDYFF
+516 GGKDTKIGDYFF
-528 DLMNEYINAMDDGLG
+528 DLMSEYVNAMDEGLG

-592 IVVSRAAYMKERAK
+592 IVVSRAAYMKERKK
-606 LIYGDA
+606 LLLTEVPEV
-612 YNNLEEKAEKEA
+612 NEEFV
-624 DAYREEESQQL
+624 DEEFVS
-635 LALKT
+635 LKT

-681 EIQYWKDYL
+681 EIQYWTDYL
-690 QILKDSGNLSIEEY
+690 KILKDSGNLTLEGY
-704 NRVFAKLLSLQGKTE
+704 NKVIAKLMSLQGKTE

-724 EQKRKKRKNYGGI
+724 EQKRKKRRNYGGI
-737 FEFFAAQSDEY
+737 FEYFAAQSDEY

-900 AKIRAEQLANS
+900 AKIRAEQLANA

-992 GNITIPQGADLH
+992 GNITMPQGADLH

>member
-31 QAQSEVSIGEIKKKM
+31 QTQSEVSIGEIKKKM
-46 EELRKQMTTP
+46 EELRKQMTAP
-56 SGGGNIPKPNTQPV
+56 SGGSNIPKPNTQPV

-83 LKVDVQL
+83 LKVDVKL
-90 YDEAIKALNK
+90 YDDAIKALNN

-106 RVLQANTEI
+106 RVLQANVEI
-115 ERSREDSYDRLS
+115 GRSREDSYDRLS

-138 NMTISEREQTDAGK
+138 NMTTAEREQTDAGK

-215 NNIPILQDYII
+215 NNIPILQDYIV

-277 QSGLVLL
+277 QSALVLVM
-284 LTVIPL
+284 TVIPI
-290 VLRNLSKKR
+290 VLRNLAKKR
-299 KEQEKYNKVL
+299 KEQSEYNDVL
-309 EETIDLEEGVA
+309 KETIDLQKELSKADLKASQEGAKAATKAKTLYNISQDLNRSYEERLAVA
-320 KAELSAEQAASR
+320 KEMQR
-332 ETSKLRALYEI
+332 
-343 ATDVNRAYKERLD
+343 
-356 ATSALRSLYPDY
+356 LYPDY
-368 FANIDKEKILIGEAK
+368 LGNIDAEAIVAGKATSAYDSLTDALIRKAKAQAYLSRITEIETKKILAEEAH
-383 TAYDLLTESI
+383 T
-393 LKRARANAYIK
+393 
-404 KVEEVEAKIVEKEEQ
+404 
-419 NRQLFKQEPSYF
+419 
-431 GWLFSGRTWGDIWEN
+431 
-446 NSPEEIEKIN
+446 
-456 KGYLQGGGGFLSK
+456 K
-469 KISADNK
+469 KIAEYENAQKYAFVSGGTAGASVVVSDYTKDIERENERYAKQMQEFNK
-476 IIKVIKKNIGDIKT
+476 LQEELQKRIS
-490 LTETRDEILKLI
+490 
-502 DPDGFSRTGTGGKA
+502 GFGLLSDSTGSGA
-516 GGKETKIGDYFF
+516 GGKDTKIGDYFF
-528 DLMNEYINAMDDGLG
+528 DLMNEYVNAMDDGLG

-571 KTANAKEREEID
+571 KTADAKEREEID
-583 KQLAYINNA
+583 KQLTYINNA
-592 IVVSRAAYMKERAK
+592 IVASRAAYMKERKK
-606 LIYGDA
+606 LLLTEVPEV
-612 YNNLEEKAEKEA
+612 NEEFV
-624 DAYREEESQQL
+624 DEEFV
-635 LALKT
+635 ALKT

-659 QAKSGKDLELLK
+659 QAKSGKELELLK

-690 QILKDSGNLSIEEY
+690 QVLKDSGNLTIEEY
-704 NRVFAKLLSLQGKTE
+704 NKVIAKLMSLQGKTE

-724 EQKRKKRKNYGGI
+724 EQKRKKRRNYGGI
-737 FEFFAAQSDEY
+737 FEYFAAQSDEY

-900 AKIRAEQLANS
+900 AKIRAEQLANA

-1016 GGQKVVNVGGKTI
+1016 GGQKVVNIGGKTI

>member
-46 EELRKQMTTP
+46 EELRKQMTAP
-56 SGGGNIPKPNTQPV
+56 GGGGNIPKPNTQPV

-83 LKVDVQL
+83 LKVDVKL
-90 YDEAIKALNK
+90 YDDAIKALNN

-215 NNIPILQDYII
+215 NNIPILQDYIL
-226 KVRESRTAL
+226 KVKESRNAL

-277 QSGLVLL
+277 QSALVLV
-284 LTVIPL
+284 LTVLPI
-290 VLRNLSKKR
+290 VLRNLAKKR
-299 KEQEKYNKVL
+299 KEQSEYNDVL
-309 EETIDLEEGVA
+309 KETIDLQKELSQADLKASQEGAKAATKAKTLYDISQDQNRSYEERLAVA
-320 KAELSAEQAASR
+320 KEMQR
-332 ETSKLRALYEI
+332 
-343 ATDVNRAYKERLD
+343 
-356 ATSALRSLYPDY
+356 LYPDY
-368 FANIDKEKILIGEAK
+368 LGNIDAEAIVAGKATSAYDSLTDALIRKAKAQAYLSRITEIETKKILAEEAH
-383 TAYDLLTESI
+383 T
-393 LKRARANAYIK
+393 
-404 KVEEVEAKIVEKEEQ
+404 
-419 NRQLFKQEPSYF
+419 
-431 GWLFSGRTWGDIWEN
+431 
-446 NSPEEIEKIN
+446 
-456 KGYLQGGGGFLSK
+456 K
-469 KISADNK
+469 KITEYENAQKYAFVSGGTAGASVVVSDYTKDIERENDRYAKQMQEFNK
-476 IIKVIKKNIGDIKT
+476 LQEELQKRIS
-490 LTETRDEILKLI
+490 
-502 DPDGFSRTGTGGKA
+502 GFGLLSDSTGSGA
-516 GGKETKIGDYFF
+516 GGKDTKIGDYFF
-528 DLMNEYINAMDDGLG
+528 DLMNEYVNAMDDGLG

-592 IVVSRAAYMKERAK
+592 IVVSRAAYMKERKK
-606 LIYGDA
+606 LLLTEVPEV
-612 YNNLEEKAEKEA
+612 NEEFV
-624 DAYREEESQQL
+624 DEEFVS
-635 LALKT
+635 LKT

-681 EIQYWKDYL
+681 EIQYWTDYL
-690 QILKDSGNLSIEEY
+690 KILKDSGNLTLEGY
-704 NRVFAKLLSLQGKTE
+704 NKVIAKLMSLQGKTE

-724 EQKRKKRKNYGGI
+724 EQKRKKRRNYGGI
-737 FEFFAAQSDEY
+737 FEYFAAQSDEY

-900 AKIRAEQLANS
+900 AKIRAEQLANA

-992 GNITIPQGADLH
+992 GNITMPQGADLH
-1004 KLEKGVSDLVEQ
+1004 KLEKGVSELVEQ

>member
-31 QAQSEVSIGEIKKKM
+31 QTQSEVSIGEIKKKM
-46 EELRKQMTTP
+46 EELRKQMTAP
-56 SGGGNIPKPNTQPV
+56 SGGSNIPKPNTQPV

-83 LKVDVQL
+83 LKVDVKL
-90 YDEAIKALNK
+90 YDDAIKALNN

-106 RVLQANTEI
+106 RVLQANVEI
-115 ERSREDSYDRLS
+115 GRSREDSYDRLS

-138 NMTISEREQTDAGK
+138 NMTTAEREQTDAGK

-215 NNIPILQDYII
+215 NNIPILQDYIV

-277 QSGLVLL
+277 QSALVLVM
-284 LTVIPL
+284 TVIPI
-290 VLRNLSKKR
+290 VLRNLAKKR
-299 KEQEKYNKVL
+299 KEQAEYNDVL
-309 EETIDLEEGVA
+309 KETIDLQKELSKADLKASQEGA
-320 KAELSAEQAASR
+320 KAATKAKTLYNISQDLNRSYEERIASATELKRLYPEYLSNVDAEAIVAGKAAGAYDKLTEALIRRAKAQVYLNKISETEEKKMIAITAKEKALAEAEKKNYDTYIVQSSAGATVARRTEEQARLAK
-332 ETSKLRALYEI
+332 ETEI
-343 ATDVNRAYKERLD
+343 NKI
-356 ATSALRSLYPDY
+356 TS
-368 FANIDKEKILIGEAK
+368 E
-383 TAYDLLTESI
+383 YD
-393 LKRARANAYIK
+393 
-404 KVEEVEAKIVEKEEQ
+404 AKITEYDNYMKELES
-419 NRQLFKQEPSYF
+419 RISGF
-431 GWLFSGRTWGDIWEN
+431 GLLSDSTGSG
-446 NSPEEIEKIN
+446 
-456 KGYLQGGGGFLSK
+456 
-469 KISADNK
+469 
-476 IIKVIKKNIGDIKT
+476 
-490 LTETRDEILKLI
+490 
-502 DPDGFSRTGTGGKA
+502 A
-516 GGKETKIGDYFF
+516 GGKDTKIGDYFF
-528 DLMNEYINAMDDGLG
+528 DLMNEYVNAMDDGLG
-543 KALAKLTLSYRQ
+543 KDLAKLTLSYMQ

-583 KQLAYINNA
+583 KQLTYINNA
-592 IVVSRAAYMKERAK
+592 IIVSRTAYMKERAK

-612 YNNLEEKAEKEA
+612 YNNLEEKAEKDA

-690 QILKDSGNLSIEEY
+690 QVLKDSGNLTIEEY
-704 NRVFAKLLSLQGKTE
+704 NKVIAKLMSLQGKTE

-724 EQKRKKRKNYGGI
+724 EQKRKKRRNYGGI
-737 FEFFAAQSDEY
+737 FEYFAAQSDEY

-900 AKIRAEQLANS
+900 AKIRAEQLANA

-1016 GGQKVVNVGGKTI
+1016 GGQKVVNIGGKTI

>member
-31 QAQSEVSIGEIKKKM
+31 QTQSEVSIGEIKKKM
-46 EELRKQMTTP
+46 EELRKQMTAP
-56 SGGGNIPKPNTQPV
+56 SGGSNIPKPNTQPV

-83 LKVDVQL
+83 LKVDVKL
-90 YDEAIKALNK
+90 YDDAIKALNN

-106 RVLQANTEI
+106 RVLQANVEI
-115 ERSREDSYDRLS
+115 GRSREDSYDRLS

-138 NMTISEREQTDAGK
+138 NMTTAEREQTDAGK

-277 QSGLVLL
+277 QSALVLVM
-284 LTVIPL
+284 TVIPI
-290 VLRNLSKKR
+290 VLRNLAKKR
-299 KEQEKYNKVL
+299 KEQAEYNDVL
-309 EETIDLEEGVA
+309 KETIDLQKELSKADLKASQEGA
-320 KAELSAEQAASR
+320 KAATKAKTLYNISQDLNRSYEERIASATELKRLYPEYLSNVDAEAIVAGKAAGAYDKLTEALIRRAKAQVYLNKISETEEKKMIAITAKEKALAEAEKKNYDTYIVQSSAGATVARRTEEQARLAK
-332 ETSKLRALYEI
+332 ETEI
-343 ATDVNRAYKERLD
+343 NKI
-356 ATSALRSLYPDY
+356 TS
-368 FANIDKEKILIGEAK
+368 E
-383 TAYDLLTESI
+383 YD
-393 LKRARANAYIK
+393 
-404 KVEEVEAKIVEKEEQ
+404 AKIKEYDNYMKELES
-419 NRQLFKQEPSYF
+419 RISGF
-431 GWLFSGRTWGDIWEN
+431 GLLSDSTGSG
-446 NSPEEIEKIN
+446 
-456 KGYLQGGGGFLSK
+456 
-469 KISADNK
+469 
-476 IIKVIKKNIGDIKT
+476 
-490 LTETRDEILKLI
+490 
-502 DPDGFSRTGTGGKA
+502 A
-516 GGKETKIGDYFF
+516 GGKNTKIGDYFF
-528 DLMNEYINAMDDGLG
+528 DLMNEYVNAMDDGLG

-583 KQLAYINNA
+583 KQLTYINNA
-592 IVVSRAAYMKERAK
+592 IVASRAAYMKERKK
-606 LIYGDA
+606 LLLTEVPEV
-612 YNNLEEKAEKEA
+612 NEEFV
-624 DAYREEESQQL
+624 DEEFV
-635 LALKT
+635 ALKT

-690 QILKDSGNLSIEEY
+690 QVLKDSGNLTIEEY
-704 NRVFAKLLSLQGKTE
+704 NKVIAKLMSLQGKTE

-724 EQKRKKRKNYGGI
+724 EQKRKKRRNYGGI
-737 FEFFAAQSDEY
+737 FEYFAAQSDEY

-900 AKIRAEQLANS
+900 AKIRAEQLANA

-1016 GGQKVVNVGGKTI
+1016 GGQKVINIGGKTI

>member
-46 EELRKQMTTP
+46 EELRKQMTAP
-56 SGGGNIPKPNTQPV
+56 SGGGNIPKPNTKEV
-70 VDEIDK
+70 TDEIDK
-76 LREVYKN
+76 LRKVYEN

-90 YDEAIKALNK
+90 YDEAIQALNK
-100 SERERK
+100 SDRERK

-157 LKDIYERMNAM
+157 LKNIYEQMDAL
-168 QQATGKFQLQV
+168 QKTTGKYQLSV
-179 GQYSKAVSGLNI
+179 GKYENAVKGLNI
-191 ATTQVLRE
+191 ATTQVIRE

-215 NNIPILQDYII
+215 NNIPILQDYIL
-226 KVRESRTAL
+226 KVKESKAAL
-235 MEQIAAAEAAGEA
+235 LAKMAAAKEAGDVEA
-248 EKAAALKAEA
+248 EAALKAKLAEN
-258 AKYKN
+258 KN

-277 QSGLVLL
+277 QSALVLV
-284 LTVIPL
+284 LTVLPL
-290 VLRNLSKKR
+290 FLRNLAKKR
-299 KEQEKYNKVL
+299 KEQSEYNDILK
-309 EETIDLEEGVA
+309 ETIDLQKELSKADLKASQEGA
-320 KAELSAEQAASR
+320 KAATKAKTLYNISQDLNRSYEERIAAATELKR
-332 ETSKLRALYEI
+332 
-343 ATDVNRAYKERLD
+343 
-356 ATSALRSLYPDY
+356 LYPEYLNNVD
-368 FANIDKEKILIGEAK
+368 AEAIVAGK
-383 TAYDLLTESI
+383 AAGAYDKLTESLI
-393 LKRARANAYIK
+393 KRAKAQVYLNKISETEEKKMLALTAK
-404 KVEEVEAKIVEKEEQ
+404 AKALEKVEKASEKEEKKNYDTYIVQ
-419 NRQLFKQEPSYF
+419 SSAGATVVRRTEKQA
-431 GWLFSGRTWGDIWEN
+431 WLARSVRER
-446 NSPEEIEKIN
+446 EK
-456 KGYLQGGGGFLSK
+456 
-469 KISADNK
+469 NK
-476 IIKVIKKNIGDIKT
+476 IISEYDAKI
-490 LTETRDEILKLI
+490 TEYDNYMKELESRISGF
-502 DPDGFSRTGTGGKA
+502 GFSDGTGSGA
-516 GGKETKIGDYFF
+516 GGKDTKIGDYFF
-528 DLMNEYINAMDDGLG
+528 DLMNEYVNAMDDGLG

-592 IVVSRAAYMKERAK
+592 IVVSRTAYMKERAK
-606 LIYGDA
+606 LIYGDT

-624 DAYREEESQQL
+624 DAYREEESQKL

-659 QAKSGKDLELLK
+659 EAKSGKDLELLK

-681 EIQYWKDYL
+681 EIKYWTDYL
-690 QILKDSGNLSIEEY
+690 QILKDSGNLTIEEY
-704 NRVFAKLLSLQGKTE
+704 NRVIAKLMSLQGKTE

-737 FEFFAAQSDEY
+737 FEFIAAYSDEY
-748 GEKDANENR
+748 GEKDKNENR

-900 AKIRAEQLANS
+900 AKIRAEQLANA

-992 GNITIPQGADLH
+992 GNITMPQGADLH

>member
-31 QAQSEVSIGEIKKKM
+31 QTQSEVSIGEIKKKM
-46 EELRKQMTTP
+46 EELRKQMTAP
-56 SGGGNIPKPNTQPV
+56 SGGSNIPKPNTQPV

-83 LKVDVQL
+83 LKVDVKL
-90 YDEAIKALNK
+90 YDDAIKALNN

-106 RVLQANTEI
+106 RVLQANVEI
-115 ERSREDSYDRLS
+115 GRSREDSYDRLS

-138 NMTISEREQTDAGK
+138 NMTTAEREQTDAGK

-277 QSGLVLL
+277 QSALVLV
-284 LTVIPL
+284 LTVIPI
-290 VLRNLSKKR
+290 VLRNLAKKR
-299 KEQEKYNKVL
+299 KEQAEYNDVL
-309 EETIDLEEGVA
+309 KETIDLQKELSKADLKASQEGA
-320 KAELSAEQAASR
+320 KAATKAKTLYNISQDLNRSYEERIASATELKRLYPEYLSNVDAEAIAAGKAAGAYDKLTEALIRRAKAQVYLNKISETEEKKMIAITAKEKALAEAEKKNYDTYIVQSSAGATVARRTEEQARLAK
-332 ETSKLRALYEI
+332 ETEI
-343 ATDVNRAYKERLD
+343 NKI
-356 ATSALRSLYPDY
+356 TS
-368 FANIDKEKILIGEAK
+368 E
-383 TAYDLLTESI
+383 YD
-393 LKRARANAYIK
+393 
-404 KVEEVEAKIVEKEEQ
+404 AKIKEYDNYMKKLES
-419 NRQLFKQEPSYF
+419 RISGF
-431 GWLFSGRTWGDIWEN
+431 GLSSDSTGSG
-446 NSPEEIEKIN
+446 
-456 KGYLQGGGGFLSK
+456 
-469 KISADNK
+469 
-476 IIKVIKKNIGDIKT
+476 
-490 LTETRDEILKLI
+490 
-502 DPDGFSRTGTGGKA
+502 A
-516 GGKETKIGDYFF
+516 GGKDTKIGDYFF
-528 DLMNEYINAMDDGLG
+528 DLMNEYVNAMDDGLG

-583 KQLAYINNA
+583 KQLTYINNA
-592 IVVSRAAYMKERAK
+592 IVASRAAYMKERKK
-606 LIYGDA
+606 LLLTEVPEV
-612 YNNLEEKAEKEA
+612 NEEFV
-624 DAYREEESQQL
+624 DEEFV
-635 LALKT
+635 ALKT

-690 QILKDSGNLSIEEY
+690 QVLKDSGNLTIEEY
-704 NRVFAKLLSLQGKTE
+704 NKVIAKLMSLQGKTE

-724 EQKRKKRKNYGGI
+724 EQKRKKRRNYGGI
-737 FEFFAAQSDEY
+737 FEYFAAQSDEY

-900 AKIRAEQLANS
+900 AKIRAEQLANA

-1016 GGQKVVNVGGKTI
+1016 GGQKVINIGGKTI